1 MASIDPAQ
9 FPHLSAEHRSVLTR
23 MAQALGDQVALDVL
37 SASPEQQIFRLEQFE
52 NFSNT
57 QRLEGERSAQ
67 AQMQATA
74 SLTAEMLRSAAES
87 REALE
92 RVVSVV
98 AGAAT
103 SLPSAASAPQTPT
116 SQTPRPRA
124 VKIDAPKFDGADG
137 DKLIHWLLA
146 VERCAKAQLI
156 DSNEQ
161 MVSYAISNLRGRA
174 SEWHSR
180 RCSPMSEGLPN
191 AARQP
196 RSSRWQIR
204 CGKKRKRNVSVER
217 PASTETD
224 SIASASPTTRVV
236 QMGSLVPGALGN
248 KAPSEM
254 LVYSAD
260 VKGCE
265 KKMTVLVDCGAS
277 QNFVSKSALKQ
288 SLQAYER
295 LVHTGKREK
304 MIVRLA
310 DGSTVHTEGVQVELS
325 FSFCDFVCKETF
337 VVLAMGSR
345 YDLILG
351 MPWLAKHQPWIDWR
365 ARTVGSSTPSS
376 DEERRLRENFHAMDA
391 SFEHAVAGSPAGT
404 HAAAASPAQNTL
416 AVAGSPARRCAEA
429 GSPAKRSTA
438 AGSPVCAEA
447 PESPDVDTGAQVC
460 GSRASEPA
468 PASDSDSTGVHASAS
483 SYHPDGAVL
492 ELRTAR
498 SRVRINR
505 RGRRKLSARER
516 DSALASVAEETAAS
530 HMIAPSLNAAATSL
544 RAFDRISDPSI
555 DRAHVDVALRR
566 ATRSPEANA
575 SDEVFFAEFA
585 ALHELPSTVEAIV
598 SLEEMS
604 YELFLTDLERDQ
616 IREIVVPTAFP
627 RGELCTSSTADESV
641 LESDKQRRFAA
652 QDWDAVKGSPYFDL
666 WEFKDVFPDKVPSAL
681 PVDRGV
687 RHEIDLEPGSKY
699 CVTRQWPL
707 PREQVEAIDEFFAK
721 RALAGHVRESK
732 SPHSSPTFCVRKA
745 TGGWR
750 IVHAFNKLNAATIPA
765 QTPIPRKDVLIDS
778 MGGSTVFSALDLMDG
793 FYQILMRESDVPLTA
808 VSTPSGMLWEWLV
821 MPQGLKNAPATFNR
835 LVTHLLRPHRAYAPS
850 YFDDIFAHSRAEGD
864 LSAVDVHKRHLR
876 SVLQCLRD
884 NSLYCNLKKCIFG
897 ASEIPILGCYVGKAG
912 VRADPEKIEAIAD
925 WPIPKNVKDLR
936 KWLGLANYLHKYSH
950 NYAARVRPLTHLLK
964 KDVEWDW
971 TNDVMNAFIDVKES
985 LVRAP
990 VLALPDH
997 TKAFSV
1003 VCDASDFAI
1012 GCALMQK
1019 DDDGHERVVSYQ
1031 SRLLKAAEKNYP
1043 VHDKELLAIKYALLK
1058 FRVHLLGA
1066 TPFVVYTDHAS
1077 LRTAI
1082 NSPHLSQR
1090 MARWLAFFS
1099 EFNFRVEYKP
1109 GKENVLADALSRR
1122 PDYESS
1128 ADSSSDALCLER
1140 TPDLMHLSI
1149 SRVQTKLKD
1158 NIQSLYPKDD
1168 ECRLLIAHFDG
1179 SSKESLPAKLESKL
1193 ARFSYHDGLLWHRL
1207 SNFDYPRVYVPHDQ
1221 DLKLSILHEF
1231 HDAPASG
1238 HLGREKTFLQVSNVF
1253 WWPHQYKWV
1262 ANYVRSCEQCQRV
1275 KPAGKNKA
1283 PLHPLPIPQDCW
1295 KSVSM
1300 DFVFGFPEDKA
1311 RNTGVVV
1318 FVDRLSKMVHVAPV
1332 RKHVTAQET
1341 ACLFLEH
1348 VFRYHGLPESI
1359 VSDRD
1364 PRFTAAFWRELFRL
1378 LGTDLALSTADHPE
1392 TDGQTERVNRVVE
1405 DILRSIA
1412 VDHPRDWSRWLP
1424 YAEFAINSSEHASTA
1439 VTPFY
1444 FNSLRHPRVPATLFE
1459 GVERSAVGGQ
1469 LAALDASARSPSPD
1483 VVSTAHV
1490 DARDA
1495 PPVRSRS
1502 ESVTVLPDSTQSIDM
1517 SGTVLSYGT
1526 RVPKDGSPTVLS
1538 YGTRVPIDGSPTVLS
1553 YGTRAK
1559 NSQSQTESGDCSCER
1574 QPRMEGRAVS
1584 HTGAEIDLSAA
1595 RAARATKKQDKA
1607 VAARQFVDER
1617 AALLRRV
1624 RDQLAAAQDKQKLY
1638 ADKSGRKNKQTFCV
1652 GDKVLLS
1659 IKNLPND
1666 AVTTLPSG
1674 SKLLPRFIGPYTVV
1688 EKIGDLN
1695 YKLDL
1700 PTRMATHP
1708 VFYVGLLKRYHD
1720 ATVDFYP
1727 SPGERR
1733 SHQGAQTPPIET
1745 RARCAS
1751 PKASSL
1757 AERTSRGSASRGHGT
1772 PPASDELPSAPSQ
1785 ALSPSAS
1792 TARFRPDIAGEG
1804 YGRLAVAP
1812 PKTMRSREPSEPP
1825 HLVQPPMLKRS
1836 RAPPVPLIDKQGQ
1849 RHYHVERL
1857 LRVQRRKG
1865 NTHYLV
1871 KWRGYDVSQSSWE
1884 PAERLLEDVPDM
1896 VTAFER
1902 SVANVRAVPKRFTP
1916 VLDAKNAVS
1925 Y

>member
-1 MASIDPAQ
+1 MASVDPAQ

-52 NFSNT
+52 NFSNA

-103 SLPSAASAPQTPT
+103 SLSSAASAPQTPA

-174 SEWHSR
+174 SEWAFSTLLADECAFDTWDIFRARITAMYQPPNNEVLLQGRFFSLKQGKLSLERYIQEMRSLCAAITTSPLPESMKVPAFLNGLNSGPARQELYRRLPATMEDAIRIALVEQQSFRVSRPDWNAGRHNGAHHSHRAVTNER
-180 RCSPMSEGLPN
+180 RLHARTLSVEVSRSKAVCSSHWKSGEGLPN

-204 CGKKRKRNVSVER
+204 CGKKGKRNVSVEAGR
-217 PASTETD
+217 STETD

-254 LVYSAD
+254 LVYIAD
-260 VKGCE
+260 VKGYE

-277 QNFVSKSALKQ
+277 QNFVSKSALKK
-288 SLQAYER
+288 SLQAYDR
-295 LVHTGKREK
+295 LVHSGKREK

-337 VVLAMGSR
+337 VVLAMGSK

-365 ARTVGSSTPSS
+365 ARTIGSSIPSS

-391 SFEHAVAGSPAGT
+391 SFEHAVARSPAGR
-404 HAAAASPAQNTL
+404 HAAAASPAQNTH

-429 GSPAKRSTA
+429 GSPARRCA
-438 AGSPVCAEA
+438 EAGSPVCAEA

-460 GSRASEPA
+460 CSRAPEPA

-492 ELRTAR
+492 ALRTAR

-530 HMIAPSLNAAATSL
+530 HTIAPSLNAAATSL
-544 RAFDRISDPSI
+544 RAFDRTSDPSI

-566 ATRSPEANA
+566 AKRSPEANA

-585 ALHELPSTVEAIV
+585 ALHELPSTAEAIV

-616 IREIVVPTAFP
+616 IREIVVPTAFT
-627 RGELCTSSTADESV
+627 RSELCTSSTADESV
-641 LESDKQRRFAA
+641 LEPDKQKRFAA
-652 QDWDAVKGSPYFDL
+652 QDWDAVKGSPYFDLL

-850 YFDDIFAHSRAEGD
+850 YFDDIFVHSRAEGD

-912 VRADPEKIEAIAD
+912 VRADPEKIKAIAD

-1058 FRVHLLGA
+1058 FMVHLLGA

-1158 NIQSLYPKDD
+1158 NIQSLYAKDD

-1469 LAALDASARSPSPD
+1469 LAALDASARPPSPD
-1483 VVSTAHV
+1483 VALAAHV

-1502 ESVTVLPDSTQSIDM
+1502 ESVTVLPDSTQN
-1517 SGTVLSYGT
+1517 
-1526 RVPKDGSPTVLS
+1526 
-1538 YGTRVPIDGSPTVLS
+1538 GSPTVLS

-1559 NSQSQTESGDCSCER
+1559 NSQSQTESGDCSRER

-1607 VAARQFVDER
+1607 VAAARQFVDER

-1638 ADKSGRKNKQTFCV
+1638 ADKSGRKNKQTFF
-1652 GDKVLLS
+1652 
-1659 IKNLPND
+1659 
-1666 AVTTLPSG
+1666 TTLPSG
-1674 SKLLPRFIGPYTVV
+1674 TRSPNENGNAPRVLRGFAEALP
-1688 EKIGDLN
+1688 
-1695 YKLDL
+1695 
-1700 PTRMATHP
+1700 
-1708 VFYVGLLKRYHD
+1708 
-1720 ATVDFYP
+1720 
-1727 SPGERR
+1727 
-1733 SHQGAQTPPIET
+1733 
-1745 RARCAS
+1745 
-1751 PKASSL
+1751 
-1757 AERTSRGSASRGHGT
+1757 
-1772 PPASDELPSAPSQ
+1772 
-1785 ALSPSAS
+1785 
-1792 TARFRPDIAGEG
+1792 
-1804 YGRLAVAP
+1804 
-1812 PKTMRSREPSEPP
+1812 
-1825 HLVQPPMLKRS
+1825 
-1836 RAPPVPLIDKQGQ
+1836 
-1849 RHYHVERL
+1849 
-1857 LRVQRRKG
+1857 
-1865 NTHYLV
+1865 
-1871 KWRGYDVSQSSWE
+1871 
-1884 PAERLLEDVPDM
+1884 
-1896 VTAFER
+1896 
-1902 SVANVRAVPKRFTP
+1902 
-1916 VLDAKNAVS
+1916 
-1925 Y
+1925 

>member
-23 MAQALGDQVALDVL
+23 MAQALGDQVALELL

-52 NFSNT
+52 NFSNA

-103 SLPSAASAPQTPT
+103 SLSSAAAAPQTPT

-161 MVSYAISNLRGRA
+161 MVSFAISNLRGRA
-174 SEWHSR
+174 SEWAFSTLLADECAFDTWDIFR
-180 RCSPMSEGLPN
+180 AKITAMYQPPNNEVLLQGRFFSLRQGKLSLERYIQEMRSLCAAITTSPLPESVKVPAFLNGLNSGP
-191 AARQP
+191 ARQELYRRLP
-196 RSSRWQIR
+196 ATMEDAIRIALVEQQSFRVSRPDWNAGRHNGAHTSHRAVTNGQRFHGPMPMDLSSAEVVCFN
-204 CGKKRKRNVSVER
+204 CGKRGHYQSKC
-217 PASTETD
+217 PAPRQSAPRTGNQARD
-224 SIASASPTTRVV
+224 YQPPRGNHAHRASASPTTRVV

-260 VKGCE
+260 VKGYE

-304 MIVRLA
+304 MI
-310 DGSTVHTEGVQVELS
+310 
-325 FSFCDFVCKETF
+325 
-337 VVLAMGSR
+337 
-345 YDLILG
+345 
-351 MPWLAKHQPWIDWR
+351 
-365 ARTVGSSTPSS
+365 
-376 DEERRLRENFHAMDA
+376 
-391 SFEHAVAGSPAGT
+391 
-404 HAAAASPAQNTL
+404 
-416 AVAGSPARRCAEA
+416 
-429 GSPAKRSTA
+429 
-438 AGSPVCAEA
+438 
-447 PESPDVDTGAQVC
+447 GAQLEVTRRQVAPLQTHTLRQRAQQEDALRQVAQRSDTLRQVAQFVRKRQKVQTWTLVRKC
-460 GSRASEPA
+460 AAPRASEPA

-505 RGRRKLSARER
+505 RGRRKLSARKR

-530 HMIAPSLNAAATSL
+530 HTIAPSLDAAAASL

-566 ATRSPEANA
+566 AKRSPEANA

-604 YELFLTDLERDQ
+604 LELFLTDLERDQ
-616 IREIVVPTAFP
+616 IREIVVPTAFT
-627 RGELCTSSTADESV
+627 RSELCTSSTADESV

-652 QDWDAVKGSPYFDL
+652 QDWDAVKGSPYFDLL

-850 YFDDIFAHSRAEGD
+850 YFDDIFVRSRAEGD

-912 VRADPEKIEAIAD
+912 VRADPEKIKAIAD

-971 TNDVMNAFIDVKES
+971 TSDVMNAFIDVKES

-1109 GKENVLADALSRR
+1109 EKENVLADALSRR

-1128 ADSSSDALCLER
+1128 VDNSADALCSER
-1140 TPDLMHLSI
+1140 APDLMHLSI

-1193 ARFSYHDGLLWHRL
+1193 ARFSYHDGLLWHQL

-1283 PLHPLPIPQDCW
+1283 PLPIPQDCW

-1378 LGTDLALSTADHPE
+1378 LGTDLAMSTADHPE

-1412 VDHPRDWSRWLP
+1412 
-1424 YAEFAINSSEHASTA
+1424 HASTA

-1459 GVERSAVGGQ
+1459 GVEYSAVGGQ
-1469 LAALDASARSPSPD
+1469 LAAFDASARPPSPD
-1483 VVSTAHV
+1483 VALTAHV

-1495 PPVRSRS
+1495 PPVRSHF
-1502 ESVTVLPDSTQSIDM
+1502 ESVTVLPDGTRSTF
-1517 SGTVLSYGT
+1517 GEKNTVLSYGT
-1526 RVPKDGSPTVLS
+1526 RVPIDRSSTVLSYGTRVPIDRSSTVPSYGTRVPIDRSPTVLS
-1538 YGTRVPIDGSPTVLS
+1538 YGTRVPIDRSPTVPSYVTRVPIDRSPTVPS
-1553 YGTRAK
+1553 YGTHAK

-1574 QPRMEGRAVS
+1574 QPRKGERAVS
-1584 HTGAEIDLSAA
+1584 PTGAEIDLSAA

-1607 VAARQFVDER
+1607 VAAARQFVDER

-1638 ADKSGRKNKQTFCV
+1638 ADKSGRKNEQTFF
-1652 GDKVLLS
+1652 
-1659 IKNLPND
+1659 
-1666 AVTTLPSG
+1666 TTLPSG
-1674 SKLLPRFIGPYTVV
+1674 TRSPNANGNAPRVLRGFAETLP
-1688 EKIGDLN
+1688 
-1695 YKLDL
+1695 
-1700 PTRMATHP
+1700 
-1708 VFYVGLLKRYHD
+1708 
-1720 ATVDFYP
+1720 
-1727 SPGERR
+1727 
-1733 SHQGAQTPPIET
+1733 
-1745 RARCAS
+1745 
-1751 PKASSL
+1751 
-1757 AERTSRGSASRGHGT
+1757 
-1772 PPASDELPSAPSQ
+1772 
-1785 ALSPSAS
+1785 
-1792 TARFRPDIAGEG
+1792 
-1804 YGRLAVAP
+1804 
-1812 PKTMRSREPSEPP
+1812 
-1825 HLVQPPMLKRS
+1825 
-1836 RAPPVPLIDKQGQ
+1836 
-1849 RHYHVERL
+1849 
-1857 LRVQRRKG
+1857 
-1865 NTHYLV
+1865 
-1871 KWRGYDVSQSSWE
+1871 
-1884 PAERLLEDVPDM
+1884 
-1896 VTAFER
+1896 
-1902 SVANVRAVPKRFTP
+1902 
-1916 VLDAKNAVS
+1916 
-1925 Y
+1925 

>member
-52 NFSNT
+52 NFSNA

-103 SLPSAASAPQTPT
+103 SLSSAASAPQTPA

-174 SEWHSR
+174 SEWAFSTLLADECAFDTWDIFRARITAMYQPPNNEVLLQGRFFSLKQGKLSLERYIQEMRSLCAAITTSPLPESVKVPAFLNGLNSGPARQELYRRLPATMEDAIRIALVEQQSFRVSRPDWNAGRHNGAHHSHRAVTNER
-180 RCSPMSEGLPN
+180 RFHARTLSVEVSRSKAARSSHWKSGEGLPN

-196 RSSRWQIR
+196 RSPRWQIR
-204 CGKKRKRNVSVER
+204 CGKKGKRNVSVEAGR
-217 PASTETD
+217 STETD

-260 VKGCE
+260 VKGYE

-277 QNFVSKSALKQ
+277 QNFVSKAALEQ

-295 LVHTGKREK
+295 LVHSGKREK

-365 ARTVGSSTPSS
+365 ARTIGSSTPSS

-391 SFEHAVAGSPAGT
+391 SFEHAVAGSPAGR
-404 HAAAASPAQNTL
+404 HAAAASPASNTH

-460 GSRASEPA
+460 GSRAPEPA

-544 RAFDRISDPSI
+544 RAFDRTSDPSI

-566 ATRSPEANA
+566 AKRSPEANA

-585 ALHELPSTVEAIV
+585 ALHELPSTAEAIV

-616 IREIVVPTAFP
+616 IREIVVPTAFT
-627 RGELCTSSTADESV
+627 RSELCTSSTADESV
-641 LESDKQRRFAA
+641 LEPDKQKRFAA
-652 QDWDAVKGSPYFDL
+652 QDWDAVKGSPYFDLL

-850 YFDDIFAHSRAEGD
+850 YFDDIFVHSRAEGG
-864 LSAVDVHKRHLR
+864 LSVVDVHKRHLR

-912 VRADPEKIEAIAD
+912 VRADPEKIKAIAD

-1128 ADSSSDALCLER
+1128 VDDSSDALCLER

-1158 NIQSLYPKDD
+1158 NIQSLYAKDD

-1459 GVERSAVGGQ
+1459 GVERSEVGGQ

-1483 VVSTAHV
+1483 VASTAHV

-1538 YGTRVPIDGSPTVLS
+1538 YGTRVSIDGSPTVLS

-1559 NSQSQTESGDCSCER
+1559 NSQSQTESGDCSRER

-1607 VAARQFVDER
+1607 VAAARQFVDER

-1638 ADKSGRKNKQTFCV
+1638 ADKSGRKNKQTLF
-1652 GDKVLLS
+1652 
-1659 IKNLPND
+1659 
-1666 AVTTLPSG
+1666 TTLPSG
-1674 SKLLPRFIGPYTVV
+1674 TRSPNENGNAPRVLRGFAETLP
-1688 EKIGDLN
+1688 
-1695 YKLDL
+1695 
-1700 PTRMATHP
+1700 
-1708 VFYVGLLKRYHD
+1708 
-1720 ATVDFYP
+1720 
-1727 SPGERR
+1727 
-1733 SHQGAQTPPIET
+1733 
-1745 RARCAS
+1745 
-1751 PKASSL
+1751 
-1757 AERTSRGSASRGHGT
+1757 
-1772 PPASDELPSAPSQ
+1772 
-1785 ALSPSAS
+1785 
-1792 TARFRPDIAGEG
+1792 
-1804 YGRLAVAP
+1804 
-1812 PKTMRSREPSEPP
+1812 
-1825 HLVQPPMLKRS
+1825 
-1836 RAPPVPLIDKQGQ
+1836 
-1849 RHYHVERL
+1849 
-1857 LRVQRRKG
+1857 
-1865 NTHYLV
+1865 
-1871 KWRGYDVSQSSWE
+1871 
-1884 PAERLLEDVPDM
+1884 
-1896 VTAFER
+1896 
-1902 SVANVRAVPKRFTP
+1902 
-1916 VLDAKNAVS
+1916 
-1925 Y
+1925 

>member
-52 NFSNT
+52 NFSNA

-103 SLPSAASAPQTPT
+103 SLSSAASAPQTPA

-174 SEWHSR
+174 SEWAFSTLLADECAFDTWDIFR
-180 RCSPMSEGLPN
+180 ARITAMYQPPNNEVLLQGRFFSLKQGKLSLERYIQEMRSLCAAITTSPLPESVKVPAFLNGLNSGP
-191 AARQP
+191 ARQELYRRLPATMEDAIRIALVEQQSFRVSRPDWNAGRHNGAHHSHRAVTNERRFHGPTPMDLSSAEVTCFNCGKRGHYQSKCPAPRQSAPRTGNQARDYQTP
-196 RSSRWQIR
+196 RSNHAHR
-204 CGKKRKRNVSVER
+204 
-217 PASTETD
+217 
-224 SIASASPTTRVV
+224 ASASPTTRVV
-236 QMGSLVPGALGN
+236 QMGSLVPGALDN

-260 VKGCE
+260 VKGYE

-277 QNFVSKSALKQ
+277 QNFVSKAALEQ

-295 LVHTGKREK
+295 LVHSGKREK

-337 VVLAMGSR
+337 VVLAMGSK

-365 ARTVGSSTPSS
+365 ARTIGSSIPSS
-376 DEERRLRENFHAMDA
+376 DEERRLRKISTQWMRAL
-391 SFEHAVAGSPAGT
+391 
-404 HAAAASPAQNTL
+404 NTL
-416 AVAGSPARRCAEA
+416 WQGTQQEDMRRQ
-429 GSPAKRSTA
+429 R
-438 AGSPVCAEA
+438 A
-447 PESPDVDTGAQVC
+447 PLKTLTLWQGAQLEDALRQGAQQRDQLRQVAH
-460 GSRASEPA
+460 SRAPEPA
-468 PASDSDSTGVHASAS
+468 PASDSDSTGVHASTS

-516 DSALASVAEETAAS
+516 DSTLASVAEETAAS

-566 ATRSPEANA
+566 AKRSPEANA

-585 ALHELPSTVEAIV
+585 ALHELPSTAEAIV

-616 IREIVVPTAFP
+616 IHEIVVPTAFP

-652 QDWDAVKGSPYFDL
+652 QDWDAVKGSPYFDLL

-821 MPQGLKNAPATFNR
+821 MPQGLRNAPATFNR
-835 LVTHLLRPHRAYAPS
+835 LVMHLLRPHRAYAPS
-850 YFDDIFAHSRAEGD
+850 YFDDIFVHSRAEGD

-912 VRADPEKIEAIAD
+912 VRADPEKIKAIAD

-1158 NIQSLYPKDD
+1158 NIQSLYAKDD
-1168 ECRLLIAHFDG
+1168 ECRLLLAHFDG

-1207 SNFDYPRVYVPHDQ
+1207 SNFDYPRVYVSHDQ

-1253 WWPHQYKWV
+1253 WWPHEYKWV

-1300 DFVFGFPEDKA
+1300 DFVFGFPEDKT

-1318 FVDRLSKMVHVAPV
+1318 FVDRLSKMVHVAP
-1332 RKHVTAQET
+1332 
-1341 ACLFLEH
+1341 H

-1459 GVERSAVGGQ
+1459 GVERSVVGGQ

-1483 VVSTAHV
+1483 VASTAHV

-1526 RVPKDGSPTVLS
+1526 RVSIDGSSTVPS
-1538 YGTRVPIDGSPTVLS
+1538 YGTRVSIDDSSTVPS
-1553 YGTRAK
+1553 YVTRAK
-1559 NSQSQTESGDCSCER
+1559 NSQSQTESGDCSTRCESNEKAK
-1574 QPRMEGRAVS
+1574 QAV
-1584 HTGAEIDLSAA
+1584 A
-1595 RAARATKKQDKA
+1595 
-1607 VAARQFVDER
+1607 AARQFVDER

-1638 ADKSGRKNKQTFCV
+1638 ADKSGRKNKQTFF
-1652 GDKVLLS
+1652 
-1659 IKNLPND
+1659 
-1666 AVTTLPSG
+1666 TTLPSG
-1674 SKLLPRFIGPYTVV
+1674 TRSPNENGNAPRV
-1688 EKIGDLN
+1688 L
-1695 YKLDL
+1695 
-1700 PTRMATHP
+1700 
-1708 VFYVGLLKRYHD
+1708 
-1720 ATVDFYP
+1720 
-1727 SPGERR
+1727 
-1733 SHQGAQTPPIET
+1733 
-1745 RARCAS
+1745 
-1751 PKASSL
+1751 
-1757 AERTSRGSASRGHGT
+1757 RGFA
-1772 PPASDELPSAPSQ
+1772 
-1785 ALSPSAS
+1785 
-1792 TARFRPDIAGEG
+1792 
-1804 YGRLAVAP
+1804 
-1812 PKTMRSREPSEPP
+1812 
-1825 HLVQPPMLKRS
+1825 
-1836 RAPPVPLIDKQGQ
+1836 
-1849 RHYHVERL
+1849 
-1857 LRVQRRKG
+1857 
-1865 NTHYLV
+1865 
-1871 KWRGYDVSQSSWE
+1871 
-1884 PAERLLEDVPDM
+1884 
-1896 VTAFER
+1896 
-1902 SVANVRAVPKRFTP
+1902 
-1916 VLDAKNAVS
+1916 
-1925 Y
+1925 

>member
-23 MAQALGDQVALDVL
+23 MAQALGDQVALELL

-52 NFSNT
+52 NFSNA

-103 SLPSAASAPQTPT
+103 SLSSAAAAPQTPT

-161 MVSYAISNLRGRA
+161 MVSFAISNLRGRA
-174 SEWHSR
+174 SEWAFSTLLADECAFDTWDIFRAKITAMYQPPNNEVLLQGRFFSLRQGKLSLERYIQEMRSLCAAITTSPLPESVKVPAFLNGLNSGPARQELYRRLPATMEDAIRIALVEQQSFRVSR
-180 RCSPMSEGLPN
+180 PDWNAGRHNGAHTSHRAVTNSQRFHGPMPMDLSMSRSKAVRSSHWKSGERLPT

-204 CGKKRKRNVSVER
+204 CGKKGKRNVSAEAGR
-217 PASTETD
+217 STETD

-260 VKGCE
+260 VKGYE

-310 DGSTVHTEGVQVELS
+310 DGSTVHTEGVRVELS
-325 FSFCDFVCKETF
+325 FRFCDFVCKETF
-337 VVLAMGSR
+337 VVLAMGSK

-365 ARTVGSSTPSS
+365 ARTIGSSTPSS
-376 DEERRLRENFHAMDA
+376 GEERRLREYFHAMDV
-391 SFEHAVAGSPAGT
+391 SIKHAAAGSPAGRHAAAGSPASNT
-404 HAAAASPAQNTL
+404 HAAAE
-416 AVAGSPARRCAEA
+416 SPARRCAEA
-429 GSPAKRSTA
+429 GSPAKRYTV

-505 RGRRKLSARER
+505 RGRRKLSARKR

-530 HMIAPSLNAAATSL
+530 HTIAPSLDAAAASL

-566 ATRSPEANA
+566 AKRSPEANA

-585 ALHELPSTVEAIV
+585 ALHGLPSTVEAIV

-604 YELFLTDLERDQ
+604 FELFLTELERDQ
-616 IREIVVPTAFP
+616 IREIVVPTAFT
-627 RGELCTSSTADESV
+627 RSELCTSSTADESV

-652 QDWDAVKGSPYFDL
+652 QDWDAVKGSPYFDLL

-850 YFDDIFAHSRAEGD
+850 YFDDIFVHSRAEGD

-912 VRADPEKIEAIAD
+912 VRADPEKIKAIAD

-971 TNDVMNAFIDVKES
+971 TSDVMNAFIDVKES

-1109 GKENVLADALSRR
+1109 EKENVLADALSRR

-1128 ADSSSDALCLER
+1128 VDNSADALCSER
-1140 TPDLMHLSI
+1140 APDLMHLSI

-1193 ARFSYHDGLLWHRL
+1193 ARFSYHDGLLWHQL

-1364 PRFTAAFWRELFRL
+1364 PRFTAAFWRELFHL
-1378 LGTDLALSTADHPE
+1378 LGTDLAMSTADHPE

-1459 GVERSAVGGQ
+1459 GVEYSAVGGQ
-1469 LAALDASARSPSPD
+1469 LAALDASARPPSPD
-1483 VVSTAHV
+1483 VALTAHV

-1495 PPVRSRS
+1495 PPVRSHF
-1502 ESVTVLPDSTQSIDM
+1502 ESVTVLPDGTRSTF
-1517 SGTVLSYGT
+1517 GEKNTVLSYGT
-1526 RVPKDGSPTVLS
+1526 RVPIDRSPTVPSYGTRVPIDRSPTVPSYGTRVPIDRSPTVLS
-1538 YGTRVPIDGSPTVLS
+1538 YGTRVPIDRSPTVPSYGTRVPIDRSPTVPSYGTRVPIDRSPTVLS
-1553 YGTRAK
+1553 PTVL
-1559 NSQSQTESGDCSCER
+1559 SQSQTESGDCSCER
-1574 QPRMEGRAVS
+1574 QPRKGERAVS
-1584 HTGAEIDLSAA
+1584 PTGAEIDLSAA

-1607 VAARQFVDER
+1607 VAAARQFVDER

-1638 ADKSGRKNKQTFCV
+1638 ADKSGRKNKQTFF
-1652 GDKVLLS
+1652 
-1659 IKNLPND
+1659 
-1666 AVTTLPSG
+1666 TTLPSG
-1674 SKLLPRFIGPYTVV
+1674 TRSPNANGNAPRVLRGFAETLP
-1688 EKIGDLN
+1688 
-1695 YKLDL
+1695 
-1700 PTRMATHP
+1700 
-1708 VFYVGLLKRYHD
+1708 
-1720 ATVDFYP
+1720 
-1727 SPGERR
+1727 
-1733 SHQGAQTPPIET
+1733 
-1745 RARCAS
+1745 
-1751 PKASSL
+1751 
-1757 AERTSRGSASRGHGT
+1757 
-1772 PPASDELPSAPSQ
+1772 
-1785 ALSPSAS
+1785 
-1792 TARFRPDIAGEG
+1792 
-1804 YGRLAVAP
+1804 
-1812 PKTMRSREPSEPP
+1812 
-1825 HLVQPPMLKRS
+1825 
-1836 RAPPVPLIDKQGQ
+1836 
-1849 RHYHVERL
+1849 
-1857 LRVQRRKG
+1857 
-1865 NTHYLV
+1865 
-1871 KWRGYDVSQSSWE
+1871 
-1884 PAERLLEDVPDM
+1884 
-1896 VTAFER
+1896 
-1902 SVANVRAVPKRFTP
+1902 
-1916 VLDAKNAVS
+1916 
-1925 Y
+1925 

>member
-9 FPHLSAEHRSVLTR
+9 FPHISAEHRSVLTR

-52 NFSNT
+52 NFSNA

-161 MVSYAISNLRGRA
+161 MVSYAISNLHGRA
-174 SEWHSR
+174 SEWAFSTLLADECAFDTWDIFRARITAMYQPPNNEVLLQGRFFSLKQGKLSLERFIQEMRSLCAAITTSPLPESVKVPAFLNGLNSGPARQELYRRLPATMEDAIRIALVEQQSFRVSRPDWNAGRHNGAHHSHRAVTNER
-180 RCSPMSEGLPN
+180 RFHARTLSVEVSRSKAVCSSHWKSGERLPN

-204 CGKKRKRNVSVER
+204 CGKKGKRNVSVEAGR
-217 PASTETD
+217 STETD

-254 LVYSAD
+254 LVYIAD
-260 VKGCE
+260 VKGYE

-277 QNFVSKSALKQ
+277 QNFVSKAALKQ

-295 LVHTGKREK
+295 LVHSGKREK

-337 VVLAMGSR
+337 VVLAMGSK

-351 MPWLAKHQPWIDWR
+351 TPWLAKHQPWIDWR
-365 ARTVGSSTPSS
+365 ARTIGSSTPSS
-376 DEERRLRENFHAMDA
+376 DGERRLRENFHAMDA

-438 AGSPVCAEA
+438 AGSPVSAEA

-460 GSRASEPA
+460 GSRAPEPA
-468 PASDSDSTGVHASAS
+468 PASDSDSAGVHASTS

-530 HMIAPSLNAAATSL
+530 HMIAPSLNATATSL

-585 ALHELPSTVEAIV
+585 ALHELPSTAEAIV

-616 IREIVVPTAFP
+616 IREIVVPTAFT
-627 RGELCTSSTADESV
+627 RSKLCTSSTADESV
-641 LESDKQRRFAA
+641 LEPDKQKRFAA

-666 WEFKDVFPDKVPSAL
+666 LWEFKDVFPDKVPSAL
-681 PVDRGV
+681 PVGRGV

-778 MGGSTVFSALDLMDG
+778 MGSSTVFSALDLMDG

-821 MPQGLKNAPATFNR
+821 MPQGLRNAPATFNR

-850 YFDDIFAHSRAEGD
+850 YFDDIFVHSRAEEG

-912 VRADPEKIEAIAD
+912 VRADPEKIKAIAD

-936 KWLGLANYLHKYSH
+936 KWLGKLLAQ
-950 NYAARVRPLTHLLK
+950 
-964 KDVEWDW
+964 DVEWDW

-1012 GCALMQK
+1012 GCALMQT

-1128 ADSSSDALCLER
+1128 VDDSSDALCLER

-1158 NIQSLYPKDD
+1158 NIQSLYAKDD

-1483 VVSTAHV
+1483 VASTAHV

-1502 ESVTVLPDSTQSIDM
+1502 ESVTVLPDSTQSIDI
-1517 SGTVLSYGT
+1517 SGTVLSDGT

-1538 YGTRVPIDGSPTVLS
+1538 YGTRVPKDGSPTVPS

-1607 VAARQFVDER
+1607 VAAARQFVDER

-1638 ADKSGRKNKQTFCV
+1638 ADKSGRKNKQTH
-1652 GDKVLLS
+1652 
-1659 IKNLPND
+1659 N
-1666 AVTTLPSG
+1666 
-1674 SKLLPRFIGPYTVV
+1674 
-1688 EKIGDLN
+1688 
-1695 YKLDL
+1695 
-1700 PTRMATHP
+1700 
-1708 VFYVGLLKRYHD
+1708 
-1720 ATVDFYP
+1720 
-1727 SPGERR
+1727 
-1733 SHQGAQTPPIET
+1733 
-1745 RARCAS
+1745 
-1751 PKASSL
+1751 
-1757 AERTSRGSASRGHGT
+1757 
-1772 PPASDELPSAPSQ
+1772 
-1785 ALSPSAS
+1785 ALQ
-1792 TARFRPDIAGEG
+1792 
-1804 YGRLAVAP
+1804 
-1812 PKTMRSREPSEPP
+1812 RE
-1825 HLVQPPMLKRS
+1825 
-1836 RAPPVPLIDKQGQ
+1836 
-1849 RHYHVERL
+1849 
-1857 LRVQRRKG
+1857 
-1865 NTHYLV
+1865 
-1871 KWRGYDVSQSSWE
+1871 
-1884 PAERLLEDVPDM
+1884 
-1896 VTAFER
+1896 
-1902 SVANVRAVPKRFTP
+1902 
-1916 VLDAKNAVS
+1916 
-1925 Y
+1925 

>member
-52 NFSNT
+52 NFSNA

-103 SLPSAASAPQTPT
+103 SLSSAASAPQTPA

-174 SEWHSR
+174 SEWAFSTLLTDECAFDTWDIFRARITAMYQPPNNEVLLQGRFFSLKQGKLSLERYIQEMRSLCAAITTSPLPESVKVPAFLNGLNSGPARQELYRRLPATMEDAIRIALVEQQSFRVSRPDWNAGRHNGAHHSHRAVTNER
-180 RCSPMSEGLPN
+180 RFHARTLSVEVSRSKAARSSHWKSGEGLPN

-204 CGKKRKRNVSVER
+204 CGKKGKRNVSVEAGR
-217 PASTETD
+217 STETD

-260 VKGCE
+260 VKGYG

-277 QNFVSKSALKQ
+277 QNFVSKGALEQ

-295 LVHTGKREK
+295 LVHSGKREK

-337 VVLAMGSR
+337 VVLAMGSK

-365 ARTVGSSTPSS
+365 ARTIGSSTPSS

-391 SFEHAVAGSPAGT
+391 SFEHAVAGSPAGR
-404 HAAAASPAQNTL
+404 HAAAASPAQNTH
-416 AVAGSPARRCAEA
+416 AV
-429 GSPAKRSTA
+429 ST
-438 AGSPVCAEA
+438 
-447 PESPDVDTGAQVC
+447 
-460 GSRASEPA
+460 RAS
-468 PASDSDSTGVHASAS
+468 PASDSDSTGVHASTS

-505 RGRRKLSARER
+505 RGRRKLSACER

-544 RAFDRISDPSI
+544 RALDRTSDPSI

-566 ATRSPEANA
+566 AKRSPEANA

-616 IREIVVPTAFP
+616 IREIVVPTAFT
-627 RGELCTSSTADESV
+627 RSELCTSSTADESV
-641 LESDKQRRFAA
+641 LEPDKQKRFAA
-652 QDWDAVKGSPYFDL
+652 QDWDAVKGSPYFDLL

-850 YFDDIFAHSRAEGD
+850 YFDDIFVHSRAEGD

-912 VRADPEKIEAIAD
+912 VRADPEKIKAIAD

-936 KWLGLANYLHKYSH
+936 KWLGKLLAQ
-950 NYAARVRPLTHLLK
+950 
-964 KDVEWDW
+964 DVEWDW

-1031 SRLLKAAEKNYP
+1031 SRLLRAAEKNYP

-1066 TPFVVYTDHAS
+1066 TLFVVYTDHAS

-1128 ADSSSDALCLER
+1128 VDDSSDALCLER

-1158 NIQSLYPKDD
+1158 NIQSLYAKDD

-1424 YAEFAINSSEHASTA
+1424 YAEFAINSSEHASAA

-1483 VVSTAHV
+1483 VASTAHV

-1502 ESVTVLPDSTQSIDM
+1502 ESVTVLPDSTQSIDI

-1538 YGTRVPIDGSPTVLS
+1538 YGTRVPKDGSPTVPS

-1559 NSQSQTESGDCSCER
+1559 NSQSQTESGDCSCEH

-1607 VAARQFVDER
+1607 VAAARQFVDER

-1638 ADKSGRKNKQTFCV
+1638 ADKSGRKNKQTFF
-1652 GDKVLLS
+1652 
-1659 IKNLPND
+1659 
-1666 AVTTLPSG
+1666 TTLPSG
-1674 SKLLPRFIGPYTVV
+1674 TRSPNENGNAPRVLLR
-1688 EKIGDLN
+1688 E
-1695 YKLDL
+1695 
-1700 PTRMATHP
+1700 H
-1708 VFYVGLLKRYHD
+1708 VGLIRGLRRRPSRHERVVPLPKRLHSRSIPRVEVLPADMVLLQHLTSFLQLRLKRRHPLLQQRGF
-1720 ATVDFYP
+1720 V
-1727 SPGERR
+1727 
-1733 SHQGAQTPPIET
+1733 QIL
-1745 RARCAS
+1745 
-1751 PKASSL
+1751 L
-1757 AERTSRGSASRGHGT
+1757 AKGT
-1772 PPASDELPSAPSQ
+1772 D
-1785 ALSPSAS
+1785 
-1792 TARFRPDIAGEG
+1792 G
-1804 YGRLAVAP
+1804 
-1812 PKTMRSREPSEPP
+1812 
-1825 HLVQPPMLKRS
+1825 
-1836 RAPPVPLIDKQGQ
+1836 
-1849 RHYHVERL
+1849 L
-1857 LRVQRRKG
+1857 L
-1865 NTHYLV
+1865 
-1871 KWRGYDVSQSSWE
+1871 
-1884 PAERLLEDVPDM
+1884 
-1896 VTAFER
+1896 
-1902 SVANVRAVPKRFTP
+1902 
-1916 VLDAKNAVS
+1916 
-1925 Y
+1925 

>member
-52 NFSNT
+52 NFSNA

-103 SLPSAASAPQTPT
+103 SLSSAASAPQTPT

-174 SEWHSR
+174 SEWAFSTLLADECAFDTWDIFLPAFLNGLNSGPARQELYRRLPATMEDAIRIALVEQQSFRVSRPDWNAGRHNGAHHSHRAVTNER
-180 RCSPMSEGLPN
+180 RFHARTLSVEVSRSKAVCSSHWKSGEGLPN
-191 AARQP
+191 AAQQP

-204 CGKKRKRNVSVER
+204 CGKKGKRNVSVEAGR
-217 PASTETD
+217 STETD

-260 VKGCE
+260 VKGYE

-277 QNFVSKSALKQ
+277 QNFVSKAALEQ
-288 SLQAYER
+288 SLQAYDR
-295 LVHTGKREK
+295 LVHSGKREK

-310 DGSTVHTEGVQVELS
+310 DGSAVHTEGVQVELS

-337 VVLAMGSR
+337 VVLAMGSK

-365 ARTVGSSTPSS
+365 ARTIGSSTPSS

-391 SFEHAVAGSPAGT
+391 SFEHAVAGSPAGR
-404 HAAAASPAQNTL
+404 HAVAASPAQNTH

-429 GSPAKRSTA
+429 ASPAKRSTA

-447 PESPDVDTGAQVC
+447 PGSPDVDTGAQVC
-460 GSRASEPA
+460 GSRAPEPA
-468 PASDSDSTGVHASAS
+468 PASDSDSTGVHASTS

-516 DSALASVAEETAAS
+516 DSTLASVAEETAAS

-555 DRAHVDVALRR
+555 DRAHVDVALRC
-566 ATRSPEANA
+566 AKRSPEANA
-575 SDEVFFAEFA
+575 SDEVFFAESA
-585 ALHELPSTVEAIV
+585 ALHELPSTAEAIV

-666 WEFKDVFPDKVPSAL
+666 LWEFKDVFPDKVPSAL

-721 RALAGHVRESK
+721 RALAVHVRESK

-850 YFDDIFAHSRAEGD
+850 YFDDIFVHSRAEGG

-912 VRADPEKIEAIAD
+912 VRADPEKIKAIAD

-1128 ADSSSDALCLER
+1128 VDDSSDALCLER

-1158 NIQSLYPKDD
+1158 NIQSLYAKDD

-1253 WWPHQYKWV
+1253 WWPHQYKWM

-1300 DFVFGFPEDKA
+1300 DFVFGFPEDKT

-1424 YAEFAINSSEHASTA
+1424 YVEFAINSSEHASTA

-1444 FNSLRHPRVPATLFE
+1444 FNSLRHLRVPATLFE

-1469 LAALDASARSPSPD
+1469 LAALDASARPPSPD
-1483 VVSTAHV
+1483 VASTAHV

-1538 YGTRVPIDGSPTVLS
+1538 YGTRVSIDGSPTVPS

-1574 QPRMEGRAVS
+1574 QPRMEGRTVS

-1595 RAARATKKQDKA
+1595 RAARATTKQDKA
-1607 VAARQFVDER
+1607 VAAARQFVDER

-1624 RDQLAAAQDKQKLY
+1624 CDQLAAAQDKQKLY
-1638 ADKSGRKNKQTFCV
+1638 ADKSGRKN
-1652 GDKVLLS
+1652 
-1659 IKNLPND
+1659 
-1666 AVTTLPSG
+1666 
-1674 SKLLPRFIGPYTVV
+1674 
-1688 EKIGDLN
+1688 
-1695 YKLDL
+1695 
-1700 PTRMATHP
+1700 
-1708 VFYVGLLKRYHD
+1708 
-1720 ATVDFYP
+1720 
-1727 SPGERR
+1727 
-1733 SHQGAQTPPIET
+1733 
-1745 RARCAS
+1745 
-1751 PKASSL
+1751 
-1757 AERTSRGSASRGHGT
+1757 
-1772 PPASDELPSAPSQ
+1772 
-1785 ALSPSAS
+1785 
-1792 TARFRPDIAGEG
+1792 
-1804 YGRLAVAP
+1804 
-1812 PKTMRSREPSEPP
+1812 
-1825 HLVQPPMLKRS
+1825 
-1836 RAPPVPLIDKQGQ
+1836 
-1849 RHYHVERL
+1849 
-1857 LRVQRRKG
+1857 
-1865 NTHYLV
+1865 
-1871 KWRGYDVSQSSWE
+1871 
-1884 PAERLLEDVPDM
+1884 
-1896 VTAFER
+1896 
-1902 SVANVRAVPKRFTP
+1902 
-1916 VLDAKNAVS
+1916 
-1925 Y
+1925 

>member
-52 NFSNT
+52 NFSNA

-103 SLPSAASAPQTPT
+103 SLSSAASAPQTPA

-174 SEWHSR
+174 SEWAFSTLLADECAFDTWDIFRAKITATYQPPNNEVLLQGRFFSLRQGKLSLERYIQEMRSLCAAITTSPLPESVKVPAFLNGLNSGPARQELYQRLPATMEDAIRIALVEQQSFRVSRPDWNAGRHNGAHHSHRAVTNER
-180 RCSPMSEGLPN
+180 RFHGPTPMDLSSAEVARSSHWKSGERLPN
-191 AARQP
+191 AAQQP
-196 RSSRWQIR
+196 RSSRWQIC
-204 CGKKRKRNVSVER
+204 CGKKRKRNVSVEAGR
-217 PASTETD
+217 STETD

-260 VKGCE
+260 VKGYE

-277 QNFVSKSALKQ
+277 QNFVSKAALEQ

-295 LVHTGKREK
+295 LVHSGKREK

-365 ARTVGSSTPSS
+365 ARTIGSSTPSS

-391 SFEHAVAGSPAGT
+391 SFEYAVAGSPAGR
-404 HAAAASPAQNTL
+404 HAAAASPASNTH

-460 GSRASEPA
+460 GSRAPEPA
-468 PASDSDSTGVHASAS
+468 PASDSDSTGVHASTS

-505 RGRRKLSARER
+505 RGRRKLSARKR

-530 HMIAPSLNAAATSL
+530 HTIAPSLNAAATSL
-544 RAFDRISDPSI
+544 RAFDRTSDPSI

-585 ALHELPSTVEAIV
+585 ALHELPSTAEAIL

-616 IREIVVPTAFP
+616 IREIVVPTAFT
-627 RGELCTSSTADESV
+627 RSELCTSPTADESV
-641 LESDKQRRFAA
+641 LEPDKQKRFAA

-666 WEFKDVFPDKVPSAL
+666 LWEFKDVFPDKAPSAL

-850 YFDDIFAHSRAEGD
+850 YFDDIFVHSRAEGG

-912 VRADPEKIEAIAD
+912 VRADPEKIKAIAD
-925 WPIPKNVKDLR
+925 WPILKNVKDLR
-936 KWLGLANYLHKYSH
+936 KWLGLANYLHKMSSGS
-950 NYAARVRPLTHLLK
+950 
-964 KDVEWDW
+964 
-971 TNDVMNAFIDVKES
+971 AFIDVKES

-1043 VHDKELLAIKYALLK
+1043 VHGKELLAIKYALLK

-1128 ADSSSDALCLER
+1128 ADDSSDALCLER

-1168 ECRLLIAHFDG
+1168 ECRLLLAHFDG

-1238 HLGREKTFLQVSNVF
+1238 HLGREKTFL
-1253 WWPHQYKWV
+1253 
-1262 ANYVRSCEQCQRV
+1262 QCQRV

-1341 ACLFLEH
+1341 ACLFLDH
-1348 VFRYHGLPESI
+1348 MFRYHGLPESI

-1378 LGTDLALSTADHPE
+1378 LGTDLALSSADHPE

-1405 DILRSIA
+1405 DILRSTA

-1444 FNSLRHPRVPATLFE
+1444 FNSLRHPRVPVTLFE

-1469 LAALDASARSPSPD
+1469 LAALDASTRSPSPD
-1483 VVSTAHV
+1483 VALAAHV

-1502 ESVTVLPDSTQSIDM
+1502 ESVTVLPDSTQSIDI
-1517 SGTVLSYGT
+1517 SGTVLSDGT

-1538 YGTRVPIDGSPTVLS
+1538 YGTRVPIDGSPTVPS

-1574 QPRMEGRAVS
+1574 QPRKEGRAVS

-1595 RAARATKKQDKA
+1595 RVARATKKQDKA
-1607 VAARQFVDER
+1607 VAAARQFVDER
-1617 AALLRRV
+1617 AALLHRV
-1624 RDQLAAAQDKQKLY
+1624 RNQLAAAQDKQKLY

-1708 VFYVGLLKRYHD
+1708 MLYVGLLKRYHD

-1733 SHQGAQTPPIET
+1733 SHQGAQTPPTET

-1812 PKTMRSREPSEPP
+1812 PKTMR
-1825 HLVQPPMLKRS
+1825 
-1836 RAPPVPLIDKQGQ
+1836 
-1849 RHYHVERL
+1849 
-1857 LRVQRRKG
+1857 
-1865 NTHYLV
+1865 
-1871 KWRGYDVSQSSWE
+1871 
-1884 PAERLLEDVPDM
+1884 
-1896 VTAFER
+1896 
-1902 SVANVRAVPKRFTP
+1902 
-1916 VLDAKNAVS
+1916 
-1925 Y
+1925 

>member
-23 MAQALGDQVALDVL
+23 MAQALGDQVALELL

-52 NFSNT
+52 NFSNA

-67 AQMQATA
+67 AQMQVAA

-103 SLPSAASAPQTPT
+103 SLSSAAAAPQTPT

-161 MVSYAISNLRGRA
+161 MVSFAISNLRGRA
-174 SEWHSR
+174 SEWAFSTLLADECAFDTWDIFR
-180 RCSPMSEGLPN
+180 AKITAMYQPPNNEVLLQGRFFSLRQGKLSLERYIQEMRSLCAAITTSPLPESVKVPAFLNGLNSGP
-191 AARQP
+191 ARQELYRRLP
-196 RSSRWQIR
+196 ATMEDAIRIALVEQQSFRVSRPDWNAGRHNGAHTSHRAVTNGQRFHGPMPMDLSSAEVVCFN
-204 CGKKRKRNVSVER
+204 CGKRGHYQSKC
-217 PASTETD
+217 PAPRQSAPRTGNQARD
-224 SIASASPTTRVV
+224 YQPPRGDHAHRASASPTTRVV
-236 QMGSLVPGALGN
+236 QMGSLVPGALDN

-260 VKGCE
+260 VKGYE

-310 DGSTVHTEGVQVELS
+310 DGSTVHTEGVRVGLS
-325 FSFCDFVCKETF
+325 FRFCDFVCKETF
-337 VVLAMGSR
+337 VVLAMGSK

-365 ARTVGSSTPSS
+365 ARTIGSSTPSS
-376 DEERRLRENFHAMDA
+376 DEERRLREYFHAMDV
-391 SFEHAVAGSPAGT
+391 SVEHAAAGSPAGSHAAAGSPASNT
-404 HAAAASPAQNTL
+404 HAAAE
-416 AVAGSPARRCAEA
+416 SPARRCAEA
-429 GSPAKRSTA
+429 GSPAKRYTV

-498 SRVRINR
+498 SRVLINR
-505 RGRRKLSARER
+505 RGRRRLSARKR

-530 HMIAPSLNAAATSL
+530 HAIAPSLDAAAASL
-544 RAFDRISDPSI
+544 CAFDRISDPSI

-566 ATRSPEANA
+566 AKRSPEANA

-604 YELFLTDLERDQ
+604 FELFLTELERDQ
-616 IREIVVPTAFP
+616 IREVVVPTAFT
-627 RGELCTSSTADESV
+627 RSELCTSSTADESV

-666 WEFKDVFPDKVPSAL
+666 L
-681 PVDRGV
+681 
-687 RHEIDLEPGSKY
+687 
-699 CVTRQWPL
+699 QWPL

-850 YFDDIFAHSRAEGD
+850 YFDDIFVHSRAEGD

-912 VRADPEKIEAIAD
+912 VRADPEKIKAIAD

-1128 ADSSSDALCLER
+1128 VDNSADALCSER
-1140 TPDLMHLSI
+1140 APDLMHLSI

-1193 ARFSYHDGLLWHRL
+1193 ARFSYHDGLLWHQL

-1378 LGTDLALSTADHPE
+1378 LGTDLAMSTADHPE

-1459 GVERSAVGGQ
+1459 GVEYSAVGGQ
-1469 LAALDASARSPSPD
+1469 LAALDASARPPSPD
-1483 VVSTAHV
+1483 VALTAHV

-1495 PPVRSRS
+1495 PPVRSHF
-1502 ESVTVLPDSTQSIDM
+1502 ESVTVLPD
-1517 SGTVLSYGT
+1517 GT
-1526 RVPKDGSPTVLS
+1526 RSTFGEKNTVLS
-1538 YGTRVPIDGSPTVLS
+1538 YGTRVPIDRSPTVPS

-1574 QPRMEGRAVS
+1574 QPRKGGREVT

-1607 VAARQFVDER
+1607 VAAARQFVDER

-1624 RDQLAAAQDKQKLY
+1624 RGQLAAAQDKQKLY
-1638 ADKSGRKNKQTFCV
+1638 ADKSGRKNKQTFF
-1652 GDKVLLS
+1652 
-1659 IKNLPND
+1659 
-1666 AVTTLPSG
+1666 TTLPSG
-1674 SKLLPRFIGPYTVV
+1674 TRSPNANGNAPRVLRGFAETLP
-1688 EKIGDLN
+1688 
-1695 YKLDL
+1695 
-1700 PTRMATHP
+1700 
-1708 VFYVGLLKRYHD
+1708 
-1720 ATVDFYP
+1720 
-1727 SPGERR
+1727 
-1733 SHQGAQTPPIET
+1733 
-1745 RARCAS
+1745 
-1751 PKASSL
+1751 
-1757 AERTSRGSASRGHGT
+1757 
-1772 PPASDELPSAPSQ
+1772 
-1785 ALSPSAS
+1785 
-1792 TARFRPDIAGEG
+1792 
-1804 YGRLAVAP
+1804 
-1812 PKTMRSREPSEPP
+1812 
-1825 HLVQPPMLKRS
+1825 
-1836 RAPPVPLIDKQGQ
+1836 
-1849 RHYHVERL
+1849 
-1857 LRVQRRKG
+1857 
-1865 NTHYLV
+1865 
-1871 KWRGYDVSQSSWE
+1871 
-1884 PAERLLEDVPDM
+1884 
-1896 VTAFER
+1896 
-1902 SVANVRAVPKRFTP
+1902 
-1916 VLDAKNAVS
+1916 
-1925 Y
+1925 

>member
-1 MASIDPAQ
+1 MASVDPAQ

-52 NFSNT
+52 NFSNA

-103 SLPSAASAPQTPT
+103 SLSSAASAPQTPT

-174 SEWHSR
+174 SEWAFSTLLADECAFDTWDIFRARTTAMYQPPNNEVLLQGRFFSLKQGKLSLERYIQEMRSLCAAITISPLPESVKMSAFLNGLNSGPARQELYRRLPATMEDAIRIALVEQQSFRVSRPDWNAGRHNGAHHSHRAVTNER
-180 RCSPMSEGLPN
+180 RFHARTLSVEVSRSKAARSSHWKSGEGLPN

-196 RSSRWQIR
+196 RSPRWQIR
-204 CGKKRKRNVSVER
+204 CGKKGKRNVSAEAGR
-217 PASTETD
+217 STETD

-260 VKGCE
+260 VKGYG

-277 QNFVSKSALKQ
+277 QNFVSKAALEQ

-295 LVHTGKREK
+295 LVHSGKREK

-337 VVLAMGSR
+337 VVLAMGSK

-365 ARTVGSSTPSS
+365 ARTIGSSIPSS

-391 SFEHAVAGSPAGT
+391 SFEHAVAGSPAGR
-404 HAAAASPAQNTL
+404 HAASSASNTH

-438 AGSPVCAEA
+438 AGSPICAEA

-460 GSRASEPA
+460 GSRAPEPA
-468 PASDSDSTGVHASAS
+468 PASDSDSTGVHASTS

-530 HMIAPSLNAAATSL
+530 HTIAPSLNAAATSL
-544 RAFDRISDPSI
+544 RTFDRISDPSI

-575 SDEVFFAEFA
+575 LDEVFFAEFA

-666 WEFKDVFPDKVPSAL
+666 LWEFKDVFPDKVPSAL

-750 IVHAFNKLNAATIPA
+750 IVHTFNKLNAATIPA

-821 MPQGLKNAPATFNR
+821 MPQGLRNAPATFNR
-835 LVTHLLRPHRAYAPS
+835 LVMHLLRPHRAYAPS
-850 YFDDIFAHSRAEGD
+850 YFDDIFVHSRAEEG

-925 WPIPKNVKDLR
+925 WPIPKNAKDLR

-950 NYAARVRPLTHLLK
+950 NYAARVRPPTHLLK

-971 TNDVMNAFIDVKES
+971 TNDVTNAFIDVKES

-1003 VCDASDFAI
+1003 
-1012 GCALMQK
+1012 K

-1031 SRLLKAAEKNYP
+1031 SRLLKAAEKNCP

-1109 GKENVLADALSRR
+1109 EKENVLADALSRR

-1149 SRVQTKLKD
+1149 SRVQAKLKD

-1168 ECRLLIAHFDG
+1168 ECRLLLAHFDG

-1439 VTPFY
+1439 ATPFY

-1469 LAALDASARSPSPD
+1469 LAALDASAGSPSPD
-1483 VVSTAHV
+1483 VASTAHV

-1538 YGTRVPIDGSPTVLS
+1538 CGTRVSIDGSPTVLS

-1559 NSQSQTESGDCSCER
+1559 NSQSQTESGDCSRER

-1584 HTGAEIDLSAA
+1584 PTGAEIDLSAA

-1607 VAARQFVDER
+1607 VA
-1617 AALLRRV
+1617 
-1624 RDQLAAAQDKQKLY
+1624 
-1638 ADKSGRKNKQTFCV
+1638 
-1652 GDKVLLS
+1652 
-1659 IKNLPND
+1659 
-1666 AVTTLPSG
+1666 
-1674 SKLLPRFIGPYTVV
+1674 
-1688 EKIGDLN
+1688 
-1695 YKLDL
+1695 
-1700 PTRMATHP
+1700 
-1708 VFYVGLLKRYHD
+1708 
-1720 ATVDFYP
+1720 
-1727 SPGERR
+1727 
-1733 SHQGAQTPPIET
+1733 PIC
-1745 RARCAS
+1745 R
-1751 PKASSL
+1751 
-1757 AERTSRGSASRGHGT
+1757 
-1772 PPASDELPSAPSQ
+1772 
-1785 ALSPSAS
+1785 
-1792 TARFRPDIAGEG
+1792 
-1804 YGRLAVAP
+1804 
-1812 PKTMRSREPSEPP
+1812 
-1825 HLVQPPMLKRS
+1825 
-1836 RAPPVPLIDKQGQ
+1836 
-1849 RHYHVERL
+1849 
-1857 LRVQRRKG
+1857 
-1865 NTHYLV
+1865 
-1871 KWRGYDVSQSSWE
+1871 
-1884 PAERLLEDVPDM
+1884 
-1896 VTAFER
+1896 
-1902 SVANVRAVPKRFTP
+1902 
-1916 VLDAKNAVS
+1916 
-1925 Y
+1925 

>member
-52 NFSNT
+52 NFSNA

-103 SLPSAASAPQTPT
+103 SLSSAASAPQTPA

-174 SEWHSR
+174 SEWAFSTLLADECAFDTWDIFR
-180 RCSPMSEGLPN
+180 ARITAMYQPPNNEVLLQGRFFSLKQGKLSLERYIQEMRSLCAAITTSPLPESVKVPAFLNGLNSGP
-191 AARQP
+191 ARQELYRRLP
-196 RSSRWQIR
+196 ATMEDAIRIALVEQQSFRVSRPDWNAGRHNGAHHSHRAVTNERRFHGPTPMDLSSAEVTCFN
-204 CGKKRKRNVSVER
+204 CGKRGHYQSKC
-217 PASTETD
+217 PAPRQSAPRTGNQARDYQTPRGNHAHR
-224 SIASASPTTRVV
+224 ASASPTTRVV
-236 QMGSLVPGALGN
+236 QMGSLVPGALDN

-260 VKGCE
+260 VKGYE

-277 QNFVSKSALKQ
+277 QNFVSKAALEQ

-295 LVHTGKREK
+295 LVHSGKREK

-365 ARTVGSSTPSS
+365 ARTIGSSTPSS

-391 SFEHAVAGSPAGT
+391 SFEHAVAGSPAGR
-404 HAAAASPAQNTL
+404 HAAAASPAQNTH

-438 AGSPVCAEA
+438 AGSPVCAVA

-460 GSRASEPA
+460 GSRAPEPA
-468 PASDSDSTGVHASAS
+468 PASDSDSTGVHASTS

-530 HMIAPSLNAAATSL
+530 HTIAPSLNAAATSL
-544 RAFDRISDPSI
+544 RAFDRTSDPSI

-566 ATRSPEANA
+566 AKRSPEANA

-585 ALHELPSTVEAIV
+585 ALHELPSTAEAIV

-616 IREIVVPTAFP
+616 IREIVVPTAFT
-627 RGELCTSSTADESV
+627 RSKLCTSSTADESV
-641 LESDKQRRFAA
+641 LEPDKQKRFAA
-652 QDWDAVKGSPYFDL
+652 QDWDTVKGSPYFDLL

-850 YFDDIFAHSRAEGD
+850 YFDDIFVHSRAEGG

-884 NSLYCNLKKCIFG
+884 NSLYRNLKKCIFG

-925 WPIPKNVKDLR
+925 WPIPKNAKDLR

-950 NYAARVRPLTHLLK
+950 NYAARVRPPTHLLK

-971 TNDVMNAFIDVKES
+971 TNDVTNAFIDVKES

-1003 VCDASDFAI
+1003 
-1012 GCALMQK
+1012 K

-1031 SRLLKAAEKNYP
+1031 SRLLKAAEKNCP

-1058 FRVHLLGA
+1058 FRVHLL
-1066 TPFVVYTDHAS
+1066 
-1077 LRTAI
+1077 
-1082 NSPHLSQR
+1082 
-1090 MARWLAFFS
+1090 
-1099 EFNFRVEYKP
+1099 
-1109 GKENVLADALSRR
+1109 
-1122 PDYESS
+1122 DYESS
-1128 ADSSSDALCLER
+1128 ADSSSAALCLEC

-1158 NIQSLYPKDD
+1158 NIQSLYAKDD

-1300 DFVFGFPEDKA
+1300 DFVFGFLEDKT

-1378 LGTDLALSTADHPE
+1378 LGTDLAMSTADHPE

-1412 VDHPRDWSRWLP
+1412 CAISVTGRGVD
-1424 YAEFAINSSEHASTA
+1424 
-1439 VTPFY
+1439 
-1444 FNSLRHPRVPATLFE
+1444 
-1459 GVERSAVGGQ
+1459 
-1469 LAALDASARSPSPD
+1469 
-1483 VVSTAHV
+1483 AHV

-1526 RVPKDGSPTVLS
+1526 RVPK
-1538 YGTRVPIDGSPTVLS
+1538 DGSPTVLS

-1607 VAARQFVDER
+1607 VAAARQFVDER

-1638 ADKSGRKNKQTFCV
+1638 ADKSGRKNKQTFF
-1652 GDKVLLS
+1652 
-1659 IKNLPND
+1659 
-1666 AVTTLPSG
+1666 TTLPSG
-1674 SKLLPRFIGPYTVV
+1674 TRSPNENGNAPRV
-1688 EKIGDLN
+1688 L
-1695 YKLDL
+1695 
-1700 PTRMATHP
+1700 
-1708 VFYVGLLKRYHD
+1708 
-1720 ATVDFYP
+1720 
-1727 SPGERR
+1727 
-1733 SHQGAQTPPIET
+1733 
-1745 RARCAS
+1745 
-1751 PKASSL
+1751 
-1757 AERTSRGSASRGHGT
+1757 RGFA
-1772 PPASDELPSAPSQ
+1772 
-1785 ALSPSAS
+1785 
-1792 TARFRPDIAGEG
+1792 
-1804 YGRLAVAP
+1804 
-1812 PKTMRSREPSEPP
+1812 
-1825 HLVQPPMLKRS
+1825 
-1836 RAPPVPLIDKQGQ
+1836 
-1849 RHYHVERL
+1849 
-1857 LRVQRRKG
+1857 
-1865 NTHYLV
+1865 
-1871 KWRGYDVSQSSWE
+1871 
-1884 PAERLLEDVPDM
+1884 
-1896 VTAFER
+1896 
-1902 SVANVRAVPKRFTP
+1902 
-1916 VLDAKNAVS
+1916 
-1925 Y
+1925 

>member
-52 NFSNT
+52 NFSNA

-103 SLPSAASAPQTPT
+103 SLSSAASAPQTPA

-174 SEWHSR
+174 SEWAFSTLLTDECAFDTWDIFRARITAMYQPPNNEVLLQGRFFSLKQGKLSLERYIQEMRSLCAAITTSPLPESVKVPAFLNGLNSGPARQELYRRLPATMEDAIRIALVEQQSFRVSRPDWNAGRHNGAHHSHRAVTNER
-180 RCSPMSEGLPN
+180 RFHARTLSVEVSRSKAVCSSHWKSGEGLPN
-191 AARQP
+191 AAQQP

-204 CGKKRKRNVSVER
+204 CGKKGKRNVSVEAGR
-217 PASTETD
+217 STETD

-236 QMGSLVPGALGN
+236 QMGSLVPGALDN

-260 VKGCE
+260 VKGYE

-277 QNFVSKSALKQ
+277 QNFVSKAALEQ

-295 LVHTGKREK
+295 LVHSGKREK

-365 ARTVGSSTPSS
+365 ARTIGSSTPSS

-391 SFEHAVAGSPAGT
+391 SFEHAVAGSPAGR
-404 HAAAASPAQNTL
+404 HAVAASPAQNTH

-460 GSRASEPA
+460 GSRAPEPA
-468 PASDSDSTGVHASAS
+468 PASDSDSTGVHASTS

-544 RAFDRISDPSI
+544 RAFDRISDP
-555 DRAHVDVALRR
+555 
-566 ATRSPEANA
+566 PEANA

-585 ALHELPSTVEAIV
+585 ALHELPSTAEAIV

-616 IREIVVPTAFP
+616 IREIVVPTAFT
-627 RGELCTSSTADESV
+627 RSELCTSSTADESV
-641 LESDKQRRFAA
+641 LEPDKQKRFAA
-652 QDWDAVKGSPYFDL
+652 QDWDAVKGSPYFDLL

-850 YFDDIFAHSRAEGD
+850 YFDDIFVHSRAEGD

-912 VRADPEKIEAIAD
+912 VRADPEKIKAIAD

-1128 ADSSSDALCLER
+1128 VDDSSDALCLER

-1483 VVSTAHV
+1483 VASTAHV

-1538 YGTRVPIDGSPTVLS
+1538 YGTRVSIDGSPTVLS

-1559 NSQSQTESGDCSCER
+1559 NSQSQTESGDCSRER

-1607 VAARQFVDER
+1607 VAAARQFVDER

-1638 ADKSGRKNKQTFCV
+1638 ADKSGRKNKQTFF
-1652 GDKVLLS
+1652 
-1659 IKNLPND
+1659 
-1666 AVTTLPSG
+1666 TTLPSG
-1674 SKLLPRFIGPYTVV
+1674 TRSPNENGNAPRV
-1688 EKIGDLN
+1688 L
-1695 YKLDL
+1695 
-1700 PTRMATHP
+1700 
-1708 VFYVGLLKRYHD
+1708 
-1720 ATVDFYP
+1720 
-1727 SPGERR
+1727 
-1733 SHQGAQTPPIET
+1733 
-1745 RARCAS
+1745 
-1751 PKASSL
+1751 
-1757 AERTSRGSASRGHGT
+1757 RGFA
-1772 PPASDELPSAPSQ
+1772 
-1785 ALSPSAS
+1785 
-1792 TARFRPDIAGEG
+1792 
-1804 YGRLAVAP
+1804 
-1812 PKTMRSREPSEPP
+1812 
-1825 HLVQPPMLKRS
+1825 
-1836 RAPPVPLIDKQGQ
+1836 
-1849 RHYHVERL
+1849 
-1857 LRVQRRKG
+1857 
-1865 NTHYLV
+1865 
-1871 KWRGYDVSQSSWE
+1871 
-1884 PAERLLEDVPDM
+1884 
-1896 VTAFER
+1896 
-1902 SVANVRAVPKRFTP
+1902 
-1916 VLDAKNAVS
+1916 
-1925 Y
+1925 

>member
-1 MASIDPAQ
+1 MASVDPAQ

-52 NFSNT
+52 NFSNA

-74 SLTAEMLRSAAES
+74 SWTAEMLRSAAES

-103 SLPSAASAPQTPT
+103 SLSSAASAPQTPA

-174 SEWHSR
+174 SEWAFSTLLADECAFDTWDIFR
-180 RCSPMSEGLPN
+180 ARITAMYQPPNNEVLLQGRFFSLKQGKLSLERYIQEMRSLCAAITTSPLPESVKVPAFLNGLNSGP
-191 AARQP
+191 ARQELYRRLP
-196 RSSRWQIR
+196 ATMEDAIRIALVEQQSFRVSRPDWNAGRHNGAHHSHRAVTNERRFHGPTPMDLSSTEVTCFN
-204 CGKKRKRNVSVER
+204 CGKRGHYQSKC
-217 PASTETD
+217 PAPRQSAPRTGNQARDYQTPRGNHAHR
-224 SIASASPTTRVV
+224 ASASPTTRVV
-236 QMGSLVPGALGN
+236 QMGSLVPGALDN

-260 VKGCE
+260 VKGYE

-277 QNFVSKSALKQ
+277 QNFVSKAALEQ

-295 LVHTGKREK
+295 LVHSGKREK
-304 MIVRLA
+304 MIFLRFCLQRNVRGTSDGVEVRPHPRDALAGETSALDRLA
-310 DGSTVHTEGVQVELS
+310 STHNR
-325 FSFCDFVCKETF
+325 K
-337 VVLAMGSR
+337 
-345 YDLILG
+345 
-351 MPWLAKHQPWIDWR
+351 P
-365 ARTVGSSTPSS
+365 TPSS

-391 SFEHAVAGSPAGT
+391 SFEHAVAGSPAGR
-404 HAAAASPAQNTL
+404 HAAAASPAQNTH

-429 GSPAKRSTA
+429 GGPAKRSTA

-460 GSRASEPA
+460 GSRAPEPA

-544 RAFDRISDPSI
+544 RAFDRTSDPSI

-566 ATRSPEANA
+566 AKRSPEANA

-585 ALHELPSTVEAIV
+585 TLHELPSTAEAIV

-616 IREIVVPTAFP
+616 IREIVVPTAFT
-627 RGELCTSSTADESV
+627 RSELCTSPTADESV
-641 LESDKQRRFAA
+641 LEPDKQKRFAA
-652 QDWDAVKGSPYFDL
+652 QDWDAVKGSPYFDLL

-850 YFDDIFAHSRAEGD
+850 YFDDIFVHSRAEGG

-912 VRADPEKIEAIAD
+912 VRADPEKIKAIAD

-1128 ADSSSDALCLER
+1128 ADDSSDALCLER

-1158 NIQSLYPKDD
+1158 NIQSLYAKDD
-1168 ECRLLIAHFDG
+1168 ECRLLLAHFDG
-1179 SSKESLPAKLESKL
+1179 SSKESLPAKLKSKL

-1207 SNFDYPRVYVPHDQ
+1207 SNFDYLRVYVPHDQ
-1221 DLKLSILHEF
+1221 DLKLSTLHEF

-1262 ANYVRSCEQCQRV
+1262 ANYVRSCKQCQRV

-1295 KSVSM
+1295 KSVGM

-1392 TDGQTERVNRVVE
+1392 TDGQTEHVNRVVE

-1483 VVSTAHV
+1483 VALAAHV

-1502 ESVTVLPDSTQSIDM
+1502 ESVTVLPDSTQSIDI

-1538 YGTRVPIDGSPTVLS
+1538 YGTRVPKDGSPTVPS

-1559 NSQSQTESGDCSCER
+1559 NSQSQTESGDCSCEH

-1607 VAARQFVDER
+1607 VAAARQFVDER

-1624 RDQLAAAQDKQKLY
+1624 CDQLAAAQDKQKLY
-1638 ADKSGRKNKQTFCV
+1638 ADKSGRKN
-1652 GDKVLLS
+1652 
-1659 IKNLPND
+1659 
-1666 AVTTLPSG
+1666 
-1674 SKLLPRFIGPYTVV
+1674 
-1688 EKIGDLN
+1688 
-1695 YKLDL
+1695 
-1700 PTRMATHP
+1700 
-1708 VFYVGLLKRYHD
+1708 
-1720 ATVDFYP
+1720 
-1727 SPGERR
+1727 
-1733 SHQGAQTPPIET
+1733 
-1745 RARCAS
+1745 
-1751 PKASSL
+1751 
-1757 AERTSRGSASRGHGT
+1757 
-1772 PPASDELPSAPSQ
+1772 
-1785 ALSPSAS
+1785 
-1792 TARFRPDIAGEG
+1792 
-1804 YGRLAVAP
+1804 
-1812 PKTMRSREPSEPP
+1812 
-1825 HLVQPPMLKRS
+1825 
-1836 RAPPVPLIDKQGQ
+1836 
-1849 RHYHVERL
+1849 
-1857 LRVQRRKG
+1857 
-1865 NTHYLV
+1865 
-1871 KWRGYDVSQSSWE
+1871 
-1884 PAERLLEDVPDM
+1884 
-1896 VTAFER
+1896 
-1902 SVANVRAVPKRFTP
+1902 
-1916 VLDAKNAVS
+1916 
-1925 Y
+1925 

>member
-52 NFSNT
+52 NFSNA

-103 SLPSAASAPQTPT
+103 SLSSAVSAPQTPA

-174 SEWHSR
+174 SEWAFSTLLADECAFDTWDIFRARITAMYQPPNNEVLLQGRFFSLKQGKLSLERYIQEMRSLCAAITTSPLPESVKVPAFLNGLNSGPARQELYRRLPATMEDAIRIALVEQQSFRVSRPDWNAGRHNGAHHSHRAVANER
-180 RCSPMSEGLPN
+180 RFHARTLSVEVSRSKAVCSSHWKSGEGLPN
-191 AARQP
+191 AAQQP
-196 RSSRWQIR
+196 RSPRWQIR
-204 CGKKRKRNVSVER
+204 CGKKGKRNVSVEAGR
-217 PASTETD
+217 STETD

-236 QMGSLVPGALGN
+236 QMGSLVPGALDN

-260 VKGCE
+260 VKGYE

-277 QNFVSKSALKQ
+277 QNFVSKAALEQ

-295 LVHTGKREK
+295 LVHSGKREK

-337 VVLAMGSR
+337 VVLAMGSK

-365 ARTVGSSTPSS
+365 ERTIGSSTPSS
-376 DEERRLRENFHAMDA
+376 DEERRLRENFHAMDT
-391 SFEHAVAGSPAGT
+391 SFEHAVAGSPAGR
-404 HAAAASPAQNTL
+404 HAVAASPAQNTH

-438 AGSPVCAEA
+438 AGSPVSAEA

-460 GSRASEPA
+460 GSRAPEPA
-468 PASDSDSTGVHASAS
+468 PASDSDSTGVHASTS

-530 HMIAPSLNAAATSL
+530 HTIAPSLNAAATSL

-566 ATRSPEANA
+566 AKRSPEANA

-616 IREIVVPTAFP
+616 IREIVVPTAFT
-627 RGELCTSSTADESV
+627 RSELCTSSTAEESV
-641 LESDKQRRFAA
+641 LEPDKQKRFAA
-652 QDWDAVKGSPYFDL
+652 QDWDAVKGSPYFDLL

-850 YFDDIFAHSRAEGD
+850 YFDDIFVHSRAEGD

-912 VRADPEKIEAIAD
+912 VRADPEKIKAIAD

-936 KWLGLANYLHKYSH
+936 KWLGKLLAQ
-950 NYAARVRPLTHLLK
+950 
-964 KDVEWDW
+964 DVEWDW

-1158 NIQSLYPKDD
+1158 NIQSLYAKDD

-1378 LGTDLALSTADHPE
+1378 LGTDLAMSTADHPE

-1439 VTPFY
+1439 VAPFY

-1483 VVSTAHV
+1483 VASTAHV

-1526 RVPKDGSPTVLS
+1526 RVSKDGSSTV
-1538 YGTRVPIDGSPTVLS
+1538 PS

-1559 NSQSQTESGDCSCER
+1559 NSQSQTESGNCSCER

-1595 RAARATKKQDKA
+1595 RAARATTKQDKA
-1607 VAARQFVDER
+1607 VAAARQFVDER

-1638 ADKSGRKNKQTFCV
+1638 ADKSGRKNKQTFF
-1652 GDKVLLS
+1652 
-1659 IKNLPND
+1659 
-1666 AVTTLPSG
+1666 TMLPSG
-1674 SKLLPRFIGPYTVV
+1674 
-1688 EKIGDLN
+1688 
-1695 YKLDL
+1695 
-1700 PTRMATHP
+1700 TR
-1708 VFYVGLLKRYHD
+1708 
-1720 ATVDFYP
+1720 
-1727 SPGERR
+1727 
-1733 SHQGAQTPPIET
+1733 
-1745 RARCAS
+1745 
-1751 PKASSL
+1751 
-1757 AERTSRGSASRGHGT
+1757 
-1772 PPASDELPSAPSQ
+1772 
-1785 ALSPSAS
+1785 SPSEN
-1792 TARFRPDIAGEG
+1792 GN
-1804 YGRLAVAP
+1804 AP
-1812 PKTMRSREPSEPP
+1812 R
-1825 HLVQPPMLKRS
+1825 V
-1836 RAPPVPLIDKQGQ
+1836 
-1849 RHYHVERL
+1849 
-1857 LRVQRRKG
+1857 LRG
-1865 NTHYLV
+1865 F
-1871 KWRGYDVSQSSWE
+1871 
-1884 PAERLLEDVPDM
+1884 A
-1896 VTAFER
+1896 
-1902 SVANVRAVPKRFTP
+1902 
-1916 VLDAKNAVS
+1916 
-1925 Y
+1925 

>member
-52 NFSNT
+52 NFSNA

-74 SLTAEMLRSAAES
+74 SWTAEMLRSAAES

-103 SLPSAASAPQTPT
+103 SLSSAASAPQTPA

-174 SEWHSR
+174 SEWAFSTLLADECAFDTWDIFR
-180 RCSPMSEGLPN
+180 ARITAMYQPPNNEVLLQGRFFSLKQGKLSLERYIQEMRSLCAAITTSPLPESVKVPAFLNGLNSGP
-191 AARQP
+191 ARQELYRRLPATMEDAIRIALVEQQSFRVSRPDWNAGRHNGAHHSHRAVTNERRFHGPTPMDLSSAEVTYFNCGKRGHYQSKCPAPRQSAPRTGNQARDYQTP
-196 RSSRWQIR
+196 RSNHAHR
-204 CGKKRKRNVSVER
+204 
-217 PASTETD
+217 
-224 SIASASPTTRVV
+224 ASASPTTRVV
-236 QMGSLVPGALGN
+236 QMGSLVPGVLDN

-260 VKGCE
+260 VKGYE

-277 QNFVSKSALKQ
+277 QNFVLKAALEQ

-295 LVHTGKREK
+295 LVHSGKREK
-304 MIVRLA
+304 MIGRLGWRNISLGSIGEHAQSEAPPLPLMESEGCGNISTQWMRALNTLWQGAQQEDMRRQRAPLQTLTLWQGAQLEDALRQGAQQRDQLRQVAQFVRKRQKVQTWTLVRKCA
-310 DGSTVHTEGVQVELS
+310 APGHPSQPPQVTATVQVY
-325 FSFCDFVCKETF
+325 T
-337 VVLAMGSR
+337 R
-345 YDLILG
+345 
-351 MPWLAKHQPWIDWR
+351 QP
-365 ARTVGSSTPSS
+365 ARTTLTVQYCSSEPRGRVFAST
-376 DEERRLRENFHAMDA
+376 DEGDA
-391 SFEHAVAGSPAGT
+391 SS
-404 HAAAASPAQNTL
+404 
-416 AVAGSPARRCAEA
+416 
-429 GSPAKRSTA
+429 
-438 AGSPVCAEA
+438 
-447 PESPDVDTGAQVC
+447 
-460 GSRASEPA
+460 
-468 PASDSDSTGVHASAS
+468 
-483 SYHPDGAVL
+483 
-492 ELRTAR
+492 
-498 SRVRINR
+498 
-505 RGRRKLSARER
+505 
-516 DSALASVAEETAAS
+516 AS

-544 RAFDRISDPSI
+544 RAFDRTSDPSI

-566 ATRSPEANA
+566 AKRSPEANA

-585 ALHELPSTVEAIV
+585 TLHELPSTAEAIV

-616 IREIVVPTAFP
+616 IREIVVPTAFT
-627 RGELCTSSTADESV
+627 RSELCTSSTADESV
-641 LESDKQRRFAA
+641 LEPDKQKRFAA
-652 QDWDAVKGSPYFDL
+652 QDWDAVKGSPYFDLL

-687 RHEIDLEPGSKY
+687 RHEIDLEPWSKY

-793 FYQILMRESDVPLTA
+793 FYQILMRESDVPLMA

-850 YFDDIFAHSRAEGD
+850 YFDDIFVHSRAEGG
-864 LSAVDVHKRHLR
+864 LSVVDVHKRHLR

-912 VRADPEKIEAIAD
+912 VRADPEKIKAIAD

-1066 TPFVVYTDHAS
+1066 TLFVVYTDHAS

-1128 ADSSSDALCLER
+1128 VDDSSDALCLER

-1231 HDAPASG
+1231 HDTPASG

-1300 DFVFGFPEDKA
+1300 DFVFGFPEDKT

-1318 FVDRLSKMVHVAPV
+1318 FVDRLSKMVHVAP
-1332 RKHVTAQET
+1332 
-1341 ACLFLEH
+1341 H

-1444 FNSLRHPRVPATLFE
+1444 FNSLRHLRVPATLFE

-1483 VVSTAHV
+1483 VASTAHV

-1502 ESVTVLPDSTQSIDM
+1502 EYVTVLPDSTQSIDI

-1538 YGTRVPIDGSPTVLS
+1538 YGTRVPKDGSPTVPS

-1559 NSQSQTESGDCSCER
+1559 NSQSQTESGDCSCEH

-1595 RAARATKKQDKA
+1595 RAVRATKKQDKA
-1607 VAARQFVDER
+1607 VAAARQFVDER

-1624 RDQLAAAQDKQKLY
+1624 RDRLAAAQDKQKLY
-1638 ADKSGRKNKQTFCV
+1638 ADKSGRKNKQTFF
-1652 GDKVLLS
+1652 
-1659 IKNLPND
+1659 
-1666 AVTTLPSG
+1666 TTLPSG
-1674 SKLLPRFIGPYTVV
+1674 TRSPNENGNAPRVLRGFAETLP
-1688 EKIGDLN
+1688 
-1695 YKLDL
+1695 
-1700 PTRMATHP
+1700 
-1708 VFYVGLLKRYHD
+1708 
-1720 ATVDFYP
+1720 
-1727 SPGERR
+1727 
-1733 SHQGAQTPPIET
+1733 
-1745 RARCAS
+1745 
-1751 PKASSL
+1751 
-1757 AERTSRGSASRGHGT
+1757 
-1772 PPASDELPSAPSQ
+1772 
-1785 ALSPSAS
+1785 
-1792 TARFRPDIAGEG
+1792 
-1804 YGRLAVAP
+1804 
-1812 PKTMRSREPSEPP
+1812 
-1825 HLVQPPMLKRS
+1825 
-1836 RAPPVPLIDKQGQ
+1836 
-1849 RHYHVERL
+1849 
-1857 LRVQRRKG
+1857 
-1865 NTHYLV
+1865 
-1871 KWRGYDVSQSSWE
+1871 
-1884 PAERLLEDVPDM
+1884 
-1896 VTAFER
+1896 
-1902 SVANVRAVPKRFTP
+1902 
-1916 VLDAKNAVS
+1916 
-1925 Y
+1925 

>member
-1 MASIDPAQ
+1 MASVDPAQ

-52 NFSNT
+52 NFSNA

-67 AQMQATA
+67 AQMQAAA

-103 SLPSAASAPQTPT
+103 SLSSAASAPQTPA

-124 VKIDAPKFDGADG
+124 VKIDAPKFDGVDG

-174 SEWHSR
+174 SEWAFSTLLADECAFDTWDIFRARITAMYQPPNNEVLLQGRFFSLKQGKLSLERYIQEMRSLCAAITTSPLPESVKVPAFLNGLNSGPARQELYRRLPATMEDAIRIALVEQQSFRVSRPDWNAGRHNGAHHSHRAVTNER
-180 RCSPMSEGLPN
+180 RFHARTLSVEVSRSKAARSSHWKSGEGLPN

-196 RSSRWQIR
+196 RSPRWQIR
-204 CGKKRKRNVSVER
+204 CGKKGKRNVSAEAGR
-217 PASTETD
+217 STETD

-260 VKGCE
+260 VKGYG

-277 QNFVSKSALKQ
+277 QNFVSKAALKQ

-295 LVHTGKREK
+295 LVHSGKREK

-325 FSFCDFVCKETF
+325 FSFCDIVCKET
-337 VVLAMGSR
+337 
-345 YDLILG
+345 
-351 MPWLAKHQPWIDWR
+351 
-365 ARTVGSSTPSS
+365 STPSS

-391 SFEHAVAGSPAGT
+391 SFEHAVAGSPAGR
-404 HAAAASPAQNTL
+404 HAAAASPAQNTH

-429 GSPAKRSTA
+429 GSPARRCA
-438 AGSPVCAEA
+438 EAGSPVCAEA

-460 GSRASEPA
+460 GPRAPEPA

-492 ELRTAR
+492 ALRTAR

-530 HMIAPSLNAAATSL
+530 HTIAPSLNAAATSL
-544 RAFDRISDPSI
+544 RAFDRTSDPSI

-566 ATRSPEANA
+566 AKRSPEANA

-585 ALHELPSTVEAIV
+585 TLHELPSTAEAIV

-616 IREIVVPTAFP
+616 IREIVVPTAFT
-627 RGELCTSSTADESV
+627 RSELCTSPTADESV
-641 LESDKQRRFAA
+641 LEPDKQKRFAA
-652 QDWDAVKGSPYFDL
+652 QDWDAVKGSPYFDLL

-793 FYQILMRESDVPLTA
+793 FYQILI
-808 VSTPSGMLWEWLV
+808 GMLWEWLV

-835 LVTHLLRPHRAYAPS
+835 LVMHLLRPHRAYAPS
-850 YFDDIFAHSRAEGD
+850 YFDDIFVHSRAEGG
-864 LSAVDVHKRHLR
+864 LSVVDVHKRHLR

-912 VRADPEKIEAIAD
+912 VRADPEKIKAIAD

-1128 ADSSSDALCLER
+1128 VDDSSDALCLER

-1158 NIQSLYPKDD
+1158 NIQSLYAKDD

-1238 HLGREKTFLQVSNVF
+1238 HLRREKTFLQVSNVF

-1262 ANYVRSCEQCQRV
+1262 ANCVRSCEQCQRV

-1295 KSVSM
+1295 KSVGM

-1341 ACLFLEH
+1341 VCLFLEH

-1405 DILRSIA
+1405 DILRSIT

-1469 LAALDASARSPSPD
+1469 LAALDASARPPSPD
-1483 VVSTAHV
+1483 VALAAHV

-1517 SGTVLSYGT
+1517 SGTVPSYVT
-1526 RVPKDGSPTVLS
+1526 RVS
-1538 YGTRVPIDGSPTVLS
+1538 IDGSPTVLN
-1553 YGTRAK
+1553 YVTRAK
-1559 NSQSQTESGDCSCER
+1559 NSQSQAESGDCSCER

-1584 HTGAEIDLSAA
+1584 PTGAEIDLSAA

-1607 VAARQFVDER
+1607 VAAARQFVDER

-1638 ADKSGRKNKQTFCV
+1638 ADKSGRKNKQTFF
-1652 GDKVLLS
+1652 
-1659 IKNLPND
+1659 
-1666 AVTTLPSG
+1666 TTLPSG
-1674 SKLLPRFIGPYTVV
+1674 TRSPNENGNAPRV
-1688 EKIGDLN
+1688 L
-1695 YKLDL
+1695 
-1700 PTRMATHP
+1700 
-1708 VFYVGLLKRYHD
+1708 
-1720 ATVDFYP
+1720 
-1727 SPGERR
+1727 
-1733 SHQGAQTPPIET
+1733 
-1745 RARCAS
+1745 
-1751 PKASSL
+1751 
-1757 AERTSRGSASRGHGT
+1757 RGFA
-1772 PPASDELPSAPSQ
+1772 
-1785 ALSPSAS
+1785 
-1792 TARFRPDIAGEG
+1792 
-1804 YGRLAVAP
+1804 
-1812 PKTMRSREPSEPP
+1812 
-1825 HLVQPPMLKRS
+1825 
-1836 RAPPVPLIDKQGQ
+1836 
-1849 RHYHVERL
+1849 
-1857 LRVQRRKG
+1857 
-1865 NTHYLV
+1865 
-1871 KWRGYDVSQSSWE
+1871 
-1884 PAERLLEDVPDM
+1884 
-1896 VTAFER
+1896 
-1902 SVANVRAVPKRFTP
+1902 
-1916 VLDAKNAVS
+1916 
-1925 Y
+1925 

>member
-9 FPHLSAEHRSVLTR
+9 FPHISAEHRSVLTR

-52 NFSNT
+52 NFSNA
-57 QRLEGERSAQ
+57 QRLEGERNAQ

-103 SLPSAASAPQTPT
+103 SLSSAASAPQTPA

-161 MVSYAISNLRGRA
+161 MVSFAISNLRGRA
-174 SEWHSR
+174 SEWAFSTLLADECAFDTWDIFR
-180 RCSPMSEGLPN
+180 AKITAMYQPPNNEVLLQGRFFSLKQGKLSLERYIQEMRSLCAAITTSPLPESVKVPAFLNGLNSGP
-191 AARQP
+191 ARQELYRRLP
-196 RSSRWQIR
+196 ATMEDAIRIALVEQQSFRVSRPDWNAGRHNGAHHSHRAVTNERRFHGPTPMDLSSAEVTCFN
-204 CGKKRKRNVSVER
+204 CGKRGHYQSKC
-217 PASTETD
+217 PAPRQSAPRTGNQARDYQTPRGNHAHR
-224 SIASASPTTRVV
+224 ASASPTTRVV
-236 QMGSLVPGALGN
+236 QMGSLVPGALDN

-260 VKGCE
+260 VKGYG

-277 QNFVSKSALKQ
+277 QNFVSKAALEQ

-295 LVHTGKREK
+295 LVHSGKREK

-337 VVLAMGSR
+337 VVLAMGSK

-365 ARTVGSSTPSS
+365 ARTIGSSIPSS
-376 DEERRLRENFHAMDA
+376 DEERRLRENLHAMDA
-391 SFEHAVAGSPAGT
+391 SFEH
-404 HAAAASPAQNTL
+404 

-460 GSRASEPA
+460 GSRAPEPA

-516 DSALASVAEETAAS
+516 DSTLASVAEETAAS

-566 ATRSPEANA
+566 AKRSPEANA

-585 ALHELPSTVEAIV
+585 ALHELPSTAEAIV

-616 IREIVVPTAFP
+616 IREIVVPTAFT
-627 RGELCTSSTADESV
+627 RSELCTSPTADESV
-641 LESDKQRRFAA
+641 LEPDKQKRFAA

-666 WEFKDVFPDKVPSAL
+666 LWEFKDVFPDKAPSAL

-687 RHEIDLEPGSKY
+687 RHEIDLEPWSKY

-732 SPHSSPTFCVRKA
+732 SSHSSPTFCVWKA

-821 MPQGLKNAPATFNR
+821 MPQGLRNAPATFNR
-835 LVTHLLRPHRAYAPS
+835 PVTHLLRPHRAYAPS
-850 YFDDIFAHSRAEGD
+850 YFDDIFVHSRAEGD

-876 SVLQCLRD
+876 SVFQCLRD
-884 NSLYCNLKKCIFG
+884 NSLYCNLKKYIFG

-912 VRADPEKIEAIAD
+912 VRADPEKVKAIAD

-1122 PDYESS
+1122 PDYELS
-1128 ADSSSDALCLER
+1128 ADSSFDALCLER

-1193 ARFSYHDGLLWHRL
+1193 ARFSYHDGLLWHQL

-1262 ANYVRSCEQCQRV
+1262 ANYVRSCKQCQRV

-1283 PLHPLPIPQDCW
+1283 PLHPLPIPQDYW

-1348 VFRYHGLPESI
+1348 VFHYHGLPESI

-1364 PRFTAAFWRELFRL
+1364 PRFIAAFWRKLFRL

-1538 YGTRVPIDGSPTVLS
+1538 YGTR
-1553 YGTRAK
+1553 AK

-1574 QPRMEGRAVS
+1574 QPRMEGCAVS

-1607 VAARQFVDER
+1607 VAAARQFVDER

-1624 RDQLAAAQDKQKLY
+1624 RDQLAAAQYKQKLY

-1666 AVTTLPSG
+1666 AVATLPSG
-1674 SKLLPRFIGPYTVV
+1674 TRSPNENGNAPRVLRGFAETLP
-1688 EKIGDLN
+1688 
-1695 YKLDL
+1695 
-1700 PTRMATHP
+1700 
-1708 VFYVGLLKRYHD
+1708 
-1720 ATVDFYP
+1720 
-1727 SPGERR
+1727 
-1733 SHQGAQTPPIET
+1733 
-1745 RARCAS
+1745 
-1751 PKASSL
+1751 
-1757 AERTSRGSASRGHGT
+1757 
-1772 PPASDELPSAPSQ
+1772 
-1785 ALSPSAS
+1785 
-1792 TARFRPDIAGEG
+1792 
-1804 YGRLAVAP
+1804 
-1812 PKTMRSREPSEPP
+1812 
-1825 HLVQPPMLKRS
+1825 
-1836 RAPPVPLIDKQGQ
+1836 
-1849 RHYHVERL
+1849 
-1857 LRVQRRKG
+1857 
-1865 NTHYLV
+1865 
-1871 KWRGYDVSQSSWE
+1871 
-1884 PAERLLEDVPDM
+1884 
-1896 VTAFER
+1896 
-1902 SVANVRAVPKRFTP
+1902 
-1916 VLDAKNAVS
+1916 
-1925 Y
+1925 

>member
-23 MAQALGDQVALDVL
+23 MAQALGDQVALELL

-52 NFSNT
+52 NFSNA

-103 SLPSAASAPQTPT
+103 SLSSAAAAPQTQT

-161 MVSYAISNLRGRA
+161 MVSFAISNLRGRA
-174 SEWHSR
+174 SEWAFSTLLADECAFDTWDIFR
-180 RCSPMSEGLPN
+180 AKITAMYQPPNNEVLLQGRFFSLRQGKLSLERYIQEMRSLCAAITTSPLPESVKVPAFLNGLNSGP
-191 AARQP
+191 ARQELYRRLP
-196 RSSRWQIR
+196 ATMEDAIRIALVEQQSFRVSRPDWNAGRHNGAHTSHRAVTNSQRFHGPMPMDLSSAEVTCFN
-204 CGKKRKRNVSVER
+204 CGKRGHYQSKC
-217 PASTETD
+217 PAPRQSAPRTGNQARD
-224 SIASASPTTRVV
+224 YQPPRGNHAHRASASPTTRVV

-260 VKGCE
+260 VKGYK

-310 DGSTVHTEGVQVELS
+310 DGSTVHTEGVRVELS
-325 FSFCDFVCKETF
+325 FRFCDFVCKETF
-337 VVLAMGSR
+337 VVLAMGSK

-365 ARTVGSSTPSS
+365 ARTIGSSTPSS
-376 DEERRLRENFHAMDA
+376 DEERRLREYFHAMDVSA
-391 SFEHAVAGSPAGT
+391 GHAAAGSPAGSHAAAGSPASNT
-404 HAAAASPAQNTL
+404 HAAAESR
-416 AVAGSPARRCAEA
+416 ARRCAEA
-429 GSPAKRSTA
+429 GSPAKRYTV

-447 PESPDVDTGAQVC
+447 PESPDVDTGAQV
-460 GSRASEPA
+460 
-468 PASDSDSTGVHASAS
+468 TGAQN
-483 SYHPDGAVL
+483 P
-492 ELRTAR
+492 R
-498 SRVRINR
+498 SRVRIDR
-505 RGRRKLSARER
+505 RGRRKLSARKR

-530 HMIAPSLNAAATSL
+530 HTIAPSLDAAAASL

-566 ATRSPEANA
+566 AKRSPEANA

-585 ALHELPSTVEAIV
+585 ALHELPK
-598 SLEEMS
+598 
-604 YELFLTDLERDQ
+604 RDQ
-616 IREIVVPTAFP
+616 IREIVVPTAFT
-627 RGELCTSSTADESV
+627 RSELCTSSTADESV

-652 QDWDAVKGSPYFDL
+652 QDWDAVKGSPYFDLL

-850 YFDDIFAHSRAEGD
+850 YFDDIFVHSRAEGD

-912 VRADPEKIEAIAD
+912 VRADPEKIKAIAD

-971 TNDVMNAFIDVKES
+971 TSDVMNAFIDVKES

-1058 FRVHLLGA
+1058 FRVHLLVAILPPSPQVFLPPSKSGDA
-1066 TPFVVYTDHAS
+1066 SSGTSVCAVFWGLFGTAPFYT
-1077 LRTAI
+1077 
-1082 NSPHLSQR
+1082 PHLSQR

-1109 GKENVLADALSRR
+1109 EKENVLADALSRR

-1128 ADSSSDALCLER
+1128 VDNSADALCSER
-1140 TPDLMHLSI
+1140 APDLMHLSI
-1149 SRVQTKLKD
+1149 SR
-1158 NIQSLYPKDD
+1158 
-1168 ECRLLIAHFDG
+1168 
-1179 SSKESLPAKLESKL
+1179 
-1193 ARFSYHDGLLWHRL
+1193 
-1207 SNFDYPRVYVPHDQ
+1207 
-1221 DLKLSILHEF
+1221 
-1231 HDAPASG
+1231 
-1238 HLGREKTFLQVSNVF
+1238 
-1253 WWPHQYKWV
+1253 
-1262 ANYVRSCEQCQRV
+1262 CQRV

-1378 LGTDLALSTADHPE
+1378 LGTDLAMSTADHPE

-1424 YAEFAINSSEHASTA
+1424 YAEFAINSNEHASTA

-1469 LAALDASARSPSPD
+1469 LAALAASARSPSPD
-1483 VVSTAHV
+1483 VASTAHV

-1502 ESVTVLPDSTQSIDM
+1502 ESVTVLPDSTQSIDI

-1526 RVPKDGSPTVLS
+1526 RVPKDGSPTV
-1538 YGTRVPIDGSPTVLS
+1538 PS

-1559 NSQSQTESGDCSCER
+1559 NSQSQMESGDCSCER

-1584 HTGAEIDLSAA
+1584 PTGAEIDLSAA

-1607 VAARQFVDER
+1607 VAAARQFVDER

-1638 ADKSGRKNKQTFCV
+1638 ADKSGRKNKQTH
-1652 GDKVLLS
+1652 
-1659 IKNLPND
+1659 N
-1666 AVTTLPSG
+1666 
-1674 SKLLPRFIGPYTVV
+1674 
-1688 EKIGDLN
+1688 
-1695 YKLDL
+1695 
-1700 PTRMATHP
+1700 
-1708 VFYVGLLKRYHD
+1708 
-1720 ATVDFYP
+1720 
-1727 SPGERR
+1727 
-1733 SHQGAQTPPIET
+1733 
-1745 RARCAS
+1745 
-1751 PKASSL
+1751 
-1757 AERTSRGSASRGHGT
+1757 
-1772 PPASDELPSAPSQ
+1772 APQ
-1785 ALSPSAS
+1785 
-1792 TARFRPDIAGEG
+1792 
-1804 YGRLAVAP
+1804 
-1812 PKTMRSREPSEPP
+1812 RE
-1825 HLVQPPMLKRS
+1825 
-1836 RAPPVPLIDKQGQ
+1836 
-1849 RHYHVERL
+1849 
-1857 LRVQRRKG
+1857 
-1865 NTHYLV
+1865 
-1871 KWRGYDVSQSSWE
+1871 
-1884 PAERLLEDVPDM
+1884 
-1896 VTAFER
+1896 
-1902 SVANVRAVPKRFTP
+1902 
-1916 VLDAKNAVS
+1916 
-1925 Y
+1925 

>member
-1 MASIDPAQ
+1 
-9 FPHLSAEHRSVLTR
+9 
-23 MAQALGDQVALDVL
+23 
-37 SASPEQQIFRLEQFE
+37 
-52 NFSNT
+52 
-57 QRLEGERSAQ
+57 
-67 AQMQATA
+67 
-74 SLTAEMLRSAAES
+74 MLRSAAES

-103 SLPSAASAPQTPT
+103 SLSSAAAAPQTPT

-161 MVSYAISNLRGRA
+161 MVSFAISNLRGRA
-174 SEWHSR
+174 SEWAFSTLLADECAFDTWDIFR
-180 RCSPMSEGLPN
+180 AKITAMYQPPNSEVLLQGRFFSLRQGKLSLERYIQEMRSLCAAITISPLPESVKVPAFLNGLNSGP
-191 AARQP
+191 ARQELYRRLP
-196 RSSRWQIR
+196 ATMEDAIRIALVEQQSFRVSRPDWNAGRHNGAHTSHRAVTNSQRFHGPMPMDLSSAEVTCFN
-204 CGKKRKRNVSVER
+204 CGKRGHYQSKCPAPRQSAPRTGNQARDYQPPRGTTLIEVADPLRQER
-217 PASTETD
+217 ETEP
-224 SIASASPTTRVV
+224 SASPTTRVV

-260 VKGCE
+260 VKGYE

-310 DGSTVHTEGVQVELS
+310 DGSTVHTEGVRVELS
-325 FSFCDFVCKETF
+325 FRFCDFVCKETF
-337 VVLAMGSR
+337 VVLAMGSK

-365 ARTVGSSTPSS
+365 ARTIGSSTPSS
-376 DEERRLRENFHAMDA
+376 DEERRLREYFHAMDV
-391 SFEHAVAGSPAGT
+391 SVE
-404 HAAAASPAQNTL
+404 HAAAGSQVAQFVRKRQKVQTWTL
-416 AVAGSPARRCAEA
+416 VRN
-429 GSPAKRSTA
+429 
-438 AGSPVCAEA
+438 
-447 PESPDVDTGAQVC
+447 
-460 GSRASEPA
+460 
-468 PASDSDSTGVHASAS
+468 

-505 RGRRKLSARER
+505 RGRRKLSARKR

-530 HMIAPSLNAAATSL
+530 HTIAPSLNAAAASL

-566 ATRSPEANA
+566 AKRSPEANA

-585 ALHELPSTVEAIV
+585 ALHELPK
-598 SLEEMS
+598 
-604 YELFLTDLERDQ
+604 RDQ
-616 IREIVVPTAFP
+616 IREIVVPTAFT
-627 RGELCTSSTADESV
+627 RSELCTSSTADESV

-652 QDWDAVKGSPYFDL
+652 QDWDAVKGSPYFDLL

-850 YFDDIFAHSRAEGD
+850 YFDDIFVHSRAEGD

-912 VRADPEKIEAIAD
+912 VRADPEKIKAIAD

-1128 ADSSSDALCLER
+1128 VDNSADALCSER
-1140 TPDLMHLSI
+1140 APDLMHLSI

-1193 ARFSYHDGLLWHRL
+1193 ARFSYHDGLLWHQL

-1332 RKHVTAQET
+1332 RKHVTVQET

-1364 PRFTAAFWRELFRL
+1364 PRFTAAFL
-1378 LGTDLALSTADHPE
+1378 
-1392 TDGQTERVNRVVE
+1392 
-1405 DILRSIA
+1405 
-1412 VDHPRDWSRWLP
+1412 
-1424 YAEFAINSSEHASTA
+1424 
-1439 VTPFY
+1439 
-1444 FNSLRHPRVPATLFE
+1444 
-1459 GVERSAVGGQ
+1459 
-1469 LAALDASARSPSPD
+1469 ARS
-1483 VVSTAHV
+1483 
-1490 DARDA
+1490 
-1495 PPVRSRS
+1495 
-1502 ESVTVLPDSTQSIDM
+1502 
-1517 SGTVLSYGT
+1517 
-1526 RVPKDGSPTVLS
+1526 
-1538 YGTRVPIDGSPTVLS
+1538 
-1553 YGTRAK
+1553 
-1559 NSQSQTESGDCSCER
+1559 
-1574 QPRMEGRAVS
+1574 
-1584 HTGAEIDLSAA
+1584 
-1595 RAARATKKQDKA
+1595 
-1607 VAARQFVDER
+1607 
-1617 AALLRRV
+1617 
-1624 RDQLAAAQDKQKLY
+1624 
-1638 ADKSGRKNKQTFCV
+1638 
-1652 GDKVLLS
+1652 
-1659 IKNLPND
+1659 
-1666 AVTTLPSG
+1666 
-1674 SKLLPRFIGPYTVV
+1674 
-1688 EKIGDLN
+1688 
-1695 YKLDL
+1695 
-1700 PTRMATHP
+1700 
-1708 VFYVGLLKRYHD
+1708 
-1720 ATVDFYP
+1720 
-1727 SPGERR
+1727 
-1733 SHQGAQTPPIET
+1733 
-1745 RARCAS
+1745 
-1751 PKASSL
+1751 
-1757 AERTSRGSASRGHGT
+1757 
-1772 PPASDELPSAPSQ
+1772 
-1785 ALSPSAS
+1785 LSP
-1792 TARFRPDIAGEG
+1792 AR
-1804 YGRLAVAP
+1804 
-1812 PKTMRSREPSEPP
+1812 
-1825 HLVQPPMLKRS
+1825 H
-1836 RAPPVPLIDKQGQ
+1836 
-1849 RHYHVERL
+1849 
-1857 LRVQRRKG
+1857 
-1865 NTHYLV
+1865 
-1871 KWRGYDVSQSSWE
+1871 
-1884 PAERLLEDVPDM
+1884 
-1896 VTAFER
+1896 
-1902 SVANVRAVPKRFTP
+1902 
-1916 VLDAKNAVS
+1916 
-1925 Y
+1925 

>member
-1 MASIDPAQ
+1 MASVDPAQ

-52 NFSNT
+52 NFSNA
-57 QRLEGERSAQ
+57 QRLEGERNAQ

-103 SLPSAASAPQTPT
+103 SLSSAASAPQTPA

-174 SEWHSR
+174 SEWAFSTLLADECAFDTWDIFRAKITATYQPPNNEVLLQGRFFSLRQGKLSLERYIQEMRSLCAAITTSPLPESVKVPAFLNGLNSGPARQELYRRLPATMEDAIRIALVEQQSFRVSRPDWNAGRHNGAHHSHRAVTNER
-180 RCSPMSEGLPN
+180 RFHARTLSVEVSRSKAVYSSHWKSGEGLPN

-196 RSSRWQIR
+196 RSPRWQIR
-204 CGKKRKRNVSVER
+204 CGKKGKRNVSVEAGR
-217 PASTETD
+217 STETD

-236 QMGSLVPGALGN
+236 QMGSLVPGVLDN

-260 VKGCE
+260 VKGYE

-277 QNFVSKSALKQ
+277 QNFVSKAALEQ

-295 LVHTGKREK
+295 LVHSGKREK

-310 DGSTVHTEGVQVELS
+310 DGSIVHTEGVQVELS

-337 VVLAMGSR
+337 VVLAMGSK

-365 ARTVGSSTPSS
+365 ARTIGSSTPSS

-391 SFEHAVAGSPAGT
+391 SFEHAVAGSPAGR
-404 HAAAASPAQNTL
+404 HAAAASPASNTH
-416 AVAGSPARRCAEA
+416 AVAGSPARRCAE
-429 GSPAKRSTA
+429 

-460 GSRASEPA
+460 GSRAPEPA
-468 PASDSDSTGVHASAS
+468 PASDSDSTGVHASTS

-516 DSALASVAEETAAS
+516 DSALASAAEKTVAS

-544 RAFDRISDPSI
+544 RAFGRISDPSI

-585 ALHELPSTVEAIV
+585 ALHELPSTAEAIV

-616 IREIVVPTAFP
+616 IREIVVPTAFT
-627 RGELCTSSTADESV
+627 RSELCTSSTADESV
-641 LESDKQRRFAA
+641 LEPDKQKRFAA
-652 QDWDAVKGSPYFDL
+652 QDWDTVKGSPYFDLL

-681 PVDRGV
+681 PVDRGI

-850 YFDDIFAHSRAEGD
+850 YFDDIFVHSRAEEG

-912 VRADPEKIEAIAD
+912 VRADPEKIKAIAD

-1158 NIQSLYPKDD
+1158 NIQSLYAKDD

-1300 DFVFGFPEDKA
+1300 DFVFGFPEDKT

-1378 LGTDLALSTADHPE
+1378 LGTDLALSSADHPE

-1469 LAALDASARSPSPD
+1469 LTALDTSTRSPSPD
-1483 VVSTAHV
+1483 VASTAHV

-1502 ESVTVLPDSTQSIDM
+1502 ESVTVLPDSTQSIDI

-1538 YGTRVPIDGSPTVLS
+1538 YGTRVPIDGSHTVPS

-1595 RAARATKKQDKA
+1595 RAARATTKQDKA
-1607 VAARQFVDER
+1607 VAAARQFVDER

-1674 SKLLPRFIGPYTVV
+1674 NWRLELQARSPNENGNAPRVLLR
-1688 EKIGDLN
+1688 E
-1695 YKLDL
+1695 
-1700 PTRMATHP
+1700 H
-1708 VFYVGLLKRYHD
+1708 VGLIRGLRRRPSRHERVVPLPKRLHSRSVPRVEVLPADVVLLQHLTSFLQLRLKRCH
-1720 ATVDFYP
+1720 P
-1727 SPGERR
+1727 LL
-1733 SHQGAQTPPIET
+1733 QQ
-1745 RARCAS
+1745 
-1751 PKASSL
+1751 
-1757 AERTSRGSASRGHGT
+1757 RG
-1772 PPASDELPSAPSQ
+1772 
-1785 ALSPSAS
+1785 
-1792 TARFRPDIAGEG
+1792 
-1804 YGRLAVAP
+1804 
-1812 PKTMRSREPSEPP
+1812 
-1825 HLVQPPMLKRS
+1825 LVQ
-1836 RAPPVPLIDKQGQ
+1836 I
-1849 RHYHVERL
+1849 L
-1857 LRVQRRKG
+1857 LAKG
-1865 NTHYLV
+1865 T
-1871 KWRGYDVSQSSWE
+1871 DV
-1884 PAERLLEDVPDM
+1884 LL
-1896 VTAFER
+1896 
-1902 SVANVRAVPKRFTP
+1902 
-1916 VLDAKNAVS
+1916 
-1925 Y
+1925 

>member
-52 NFSNT
+52 NFSNA

-103 SLPSAASAPQTPT
+103 SLSSAASAPQTPA

-174 SEWHSR
+174 SEWAFSTLLADECAFDTWDIFRARITAMYQPPNNEVLLQGRFFSLKQGKLSLERYIQEMRSLCAAITTSPLPESVKVPAFLNGLNSGPARQELYRRLPATMEDAIRIALVEQQSFRVSRPDWNAGRHNGAHHSHRAVTNER
-180 RCSPMSEGLPN
+180 RFHARTLSVEVSRSKAARSSHWKSGEGLPN

-196 RSSRWQIR
+196 RSPRWQIR
-204 CGKKRKRNVSVER
+204 CGKKGKRNVSVEAGR
-217 PASTETD
+217 STETD

-260 VKGCE
+260 VKGYE

-277 QNFVSKSALKQ
+277 QNFVSKGALEQ

-295 LVHTGKREK
+295 LVHSGKREK

-365 ARTVGSSTPSS
+365 ARTIGSSTPSS

-391 SFEHAVAGSPAGT
+391 SFEHAVAGSPAGR
-404 HAAAASPAQNTL
+404 HAAAASPAQNTH

-460 GSRASEPA
+460 GSRAPEPA

-505 RGRRKLSARER
+505 RGRRKLSACER

-544 RAFDRISDPSI
+544 RAFDRTSDPSI

-566 ATRSPEANA
+566 AKRSPEANA

-585 ALHELPSTVEAIV
+585 ALHELPSTAEAIV

-616 IREIVVPTAFP
+616 IREIVVPTAFT
-627 RGELCTSSTADESV
+627 RSELCTSSTADESV
-641 LESDKQRRFAA
+641 LEPDKQKRFAA
-652 QDWDAVKGSPYFDL
+652 QDWDAVKGSPYFDLL

-850 YFDDIFAHSRAEGD
+850 YFDDIFVHSRAEGG

-912 VRADPEKIEAIAD
+912 VRADPEKIKAIAD

-1128 ADSSSDALCLER
+1128 VDDSSDALCLER

-1158 NIQSLYPKDD
+1158 NIQSLYAKDD

-1300 DFVFGFPEDKA
+1300 DFVFGFPEDKT

-1483 VVSTAHV
+1483 VASTAHV

-1502 ESVTVLPDSTQSIDM
+1502 ESVTVLPDSTQSIDI

-1538 YGTRVPIDGSPTVLS
+1538 YGTRVPKDGSPTVPS

-1559 NSQSQTESGDCSCER
+1559 NSQSQTESGDCSCEH

-1595 RAARATKKQDKA
+1595 RAVRATKKQDKA
-1607 VAARQFVDER
+1607 VAAARQFVDER

-1638 ADKSGRKNKQTFCV
+1638 ADKSGRKNKQTFF
-1652 GDKVLLS
+1652 
-1659 IKNLPND
+1659 
-1666 AVTTLPSG
+1666 TTLPSG
-1674 SKLLPRFIGPYTVV
+1674 TRSPNENGNAPRVLRGFAEALP
-1688 EKIGDLN
+1688 
-1695 YKLDL
+1695 
-1700 PTRMATHP
+1700 
-1708 VFYVGLLKRYHD
+1708 
-1720 ATVDFYP
+1720 
-1727 SPGERR
+1727 
-1733 SHQGAQTPPIET
+1733 
-1745 RARCAS
+1745 
-1751 PKASSL
+1751 
-1757 AERTSRGSASRGHGT
+1757 
-1772 PPASDELPSAPSQ
+1772 
-1785 ALSPSAS
+1785 
-1792 TARFRPDIAGEG
+1792 
-1804 YGRLAVAP
+1804 
-1812 PKTMRSREPSEPP
+1812 
-1825 HLVQPPMLKRS
+1825 
-1836 RAPPVPLIDKQGQ
+1836 
-1849 RHYHVERL
+1849 
-1857 LRVQRRKG
+1857 
-1865 NTHYLV
+1865 
-1871 KWRGYDVSQSSWE
+1871 
-1884 PAERLLEDVPDM
+1884 
-1896 VTAFER
+1896 
-1902 SVANVRAVPKRFTP
+1902 
-1916 VLDAKNAVS
+1916 
-1925 Y
+1925 

>member
-52 NFSNT
+52 NFSNA

-98 AGAAT
+98 TGAAT
-103 SLPSAASAPQTPT
+103 SLSSAASAPQTPT
-116 SQTPRPRA
+116 SQTPCPRA

-174 SEWHSR
+174 SEWAFSTLLADECAFDTWDIFRAEITAMYQPPNNEVLLQGRFFTLRQGKLSLERYIQEMRSLCAAITTSPLPESVKVPAFLNGLNSGPARQELYRRLPATMEDAICIALVEQQSFRVSRPDWNAGRHNGAHHSHRAVTNER
-180 RCSPMSEGLPN
+180 RFHARTLSVEVSRSKAARSSHWKSGEGLPT

-196 RSSRWQIR
+196 RSPRWQIR
-204 CGKKRKRNVSVER
+204 CGKKGKRNVSVEAGR
-217 PASTETD
+217 STETD
-224 SIASASPTTRVV
+224 SIASASSTTRVV

-260 VKGCE
+260 VKGYE

-277 QNFVSKSALKQ
+277 QNFVSKAALKQ
-288 SLQAYER
+288 SLQAYDR
-295 LVHTGKREK
+295 LVHSGKREK

-365 ARTVGSSTPSS
+365 ARTIGSSTPSS

-391 SFEHAVAGSPAGT
+391 SFEHAVAGSPAGR
-404 HAAAASPAQNTL
+404 HAAAASPASNTH

-460 GSRASEPA
+460 GSRAPEPA

-544 RAFDRISDPSI
+544 RAFDRISDP
-555 DRAHVDVALRR
+555 
-566 ATRSPEANA
+566 PEANA

-616 IREIVVPTAFP
+616 IREIVVPTAFT
-627 RGELCTSSTADESV
+627 RSELCTSSTADESV
-641 LESDKQRRFAA
+641 LEPDKQKRFAA
-652 QDWDAVKGSPYFDL
+652 QDWDAVKGSPYFDLL

-850 YFDDIFAHSRAEGD
+850 YFDDIFVHSRAEGG

-912 VRADPEKIEAIAD
+912 VRADPEKIKAIAD

-1128 ADSSSDALCLER
+1128 VDDSSDALCLER

-1158 NIQSLYPKDD
+1158 NIQSLYAKDD

-1483 VVSTAHV
+1483 VASTAHV

-1538 YGTRVPIDGSPTVLS
+1538 YGTRVPKDGSPTVPS

-1607 VAARQFVDER
+1607 VAAARQFVDER

-1638 ADKSGRKNKQTFCV
+1638 ADKSGRKNKQTFF
-1652 GDKVLLS
+1652 
-1659 IKNLPND
+1659 
-1666 AVTTLPSG
+1666 TTLPSG
-1674 SKLLPRFIGPYTVV
+1674 TRSPNENGNAPRV
-1688 EKIGDLN
+1688 L
-1695 YKLDL
+1695 
-1700 PTRMATHP
+1700 
-1708 VFYVGLLKRYHD
+1708 
-1720 ATVDFYP
+1720 
-1727 SPGERR
+1727 
-1733 SHQGAQTPPIET
+1733 
-1745 RARCAS
+1745 
-1751 PKASSL
+1751 
-1757 AERTSRGSASRGHGT
+1757 RGFA
-1772 PPASDELPSAPSQ
+1772 
-1785 ALSPSAS
+1785 
-1792 TARFRPDIAGEG
+1792 
-1804 YGRLAVAP
+1804 
-1812 PKTMRSREPSEPP
+1812 
-1825 HLVQPPMLKRS
+1825 
-1836 RAPPVPLIDKQGQ
+1836 
-1849 RHYHVERL
+1849 
-1857 LRVQRRKG
+1857 
-1865 NTHYLV
+1865 
-1871 KWRGYDVSQSSWE
+1871 
-1884 PAERLLEDVPDM
+1884 
-1896 VTAFER
+1896 
-1902 SVANVRAVPKRFTP
+1902 
-1916 VLDAKNAVS
+1916 
-1925 Y
+1925 

>member
-52 NFSNT
+52 NFSNA

-103 SLPSAASAPQTPT
+103 SLSSAASAPQTPA

-174 SEWHSR
+174 SEWAFSTLLADECAFDTWDIFR
-180 RCSPMSEGLPN
+180 ARITAMYQPPNNEVLLQGRFFSLKQGKLSLERYIQEMRSLCAAITTSPLPESVKVPAFLNGLNSGP
-191 AARQP
+191 ARQELYRRLP
-196 RSSRWQIR
+196 ATMEDAIRIALVEQQSFRVSRPDWNAGRHNGAHHSHRAVTNERRFHGPTPMDLSSAEVTCFN
-204 CGKKRKRNVSVER
+204 CGKRGHYQSKC
-217 PASTETD
+217 PAPRQPAPRTGNQARDYQTPRGNHAHR
-224 SIASASPTTRVV
+224 ASASPTTRVV
-236 QMGSLVPGALGN
+236 QMGSLVPGALDN

-260 VKGCE
+260 VKGYG

-277 QNFVSKSALKQ
+277 QNFVSKAALEQ
-288 SLQAYER
+288 SLQAYDR
-295 LVHTGKREK
+295 LVHSGKREK

-365 ARTVGSSTPSS
+365 ARTIGSSIPSS

-391 SFEHAVAGSPAGT
+391 SFEHAVVGSPAGR
-404 HAAAASPAQNTL
+404 HAAAASPASNTH

-460 GSRASEPA
+460 GSRAPEPA
-468 PASDSDSTGVHASAS
+468 PASDSDSTGVHASTS

-530 HMIAPSLNAAATSL
+530 HTIAPSFNAAAASL

-566 ATRSPEANA
+566 AKRSPEANA

-616 IREIVVPTAFP
+616 IREIVVPTAFT
-627 RGELCTSSTADESV
+627 RSELCTSSTADESV
-641 LESDKQRRFAA
+641 LEPDKQKRFAA

-666 WEFKDVFPDKVPSAL
+666 LWEFKDVFPDKAPSAL

-850 YFDDIFAHSRAEGD
+850 YFDDIFVHSRAEEG

-912 VRADPEKIEAIAD
+912 VRADPEKIKAIAD

-1031 SRLLKAAEKNYP
+1031 NRLLKAAEKNYP

-1128 ADSSSDALCLER
+1128 VDDSSDALCLER

-1158 NIQSLYPKDD
+1158 NIQSLYAKDD

-1483 VVSTAHV
+1483 VASTAHV

-1502 ESVTVLPDSTQSIDM
+1502 ESVTVLPDSTQSIDI
-1517 SGTVLSYGT
+1517 SGTVLSDGT

-1538 YGTRVPIDGSPTVLS
+1538 YGTRVPKDGSPTVPS

-1607 VAARQFVDER
+1607 VAAARQFVDER

-1638 ADKSGRKNKQTFCV
+1638 ADKSGRKNKQTFF
-1652 GDKVLLS
+1652 
-1659 IKNLPND
+1659 
-1666 AVTTLPSG
+1666 TTLPSG
-1674 SKLLPRFIGPYTVV
+1674 TRSPNENGNAPRVLRGFAETLP
-1688 EKIGDLN
+1688 
-1695 YKLDL
+1695 
-1700 PTRMATHP
+1700 
-1708 VFYVGLLKRYHD
+1708 
-1720 ATVDFYP
+1720 
-1727 SPGERR
+1727 
-1733 SHQGAQTPPIET
+1733 
-1745 RARCAS
+1745 
-1751 PKASSL
+1751 
-1757 AERTSRGSASRGHGT
+1757 
-1772 PPASDELPSAPSQ
+1772 
-1785 ALSPSAS
+1785 
-1792 TARFRPDIAGEG
+1792 
-1804 YGRLAVAP
+1804 
-1812 PKTMRSREPSEPP
+1812 
-1825 HLVQPPMLKRS
+1825 
-1836 RAPPVPLIDKQGQ
+1836 
-1849 RHYHVERL
+1849 
-1857 LRVQRRKG
+1857 
-1865 NTHYLV
+1865 
-1871 KWRGYDVSQSSWE
+1871 
-1884 PAERLLEDVPDM
+1884 
-1896 VTAFER
+1896 
-1902 SVANVRAVPKRFTP
+1902 
-1916 VLDAKNAVS
+1916 
-1925 Y
+1925 

>member
-1 MASIDPAQ
+1 
-9 FPHLSAEHRSVLTR
+9 
-23 MAQALGDQVALDVL
+23 
-37 SASPEQQIFRLEQFE
+37 
-52 NFSNT
+52 
-57 QRLEGERSAQ
+57 
-67 AQMQATA
+67 
-74 SLTAEMLRSAAES
+74 
-87 REALE
+87 
-92 RVVSVV
+92 
-98 AGAAT
+98 
-103 SLPSAASAPQTPT
+103 
-116 SQTPRPRA
+116 
-124 VKIDAPKFDGADG
+124 
-137 DKLIHWLLA
+137 
-146 VERCAKAQLI
+146 
-156 DSNEQ
+156 
-161 MVSYAISNLRGRA
+161 
-174 SEWHSR
+174 
-180 RCSPMSEGLPN
+180 
-191 AARQP
+191 
-196 RSSRWQIR
+196 
-204 CGKKRKRNVSVER
+204 
-217 PASTETD
+217 
-224 SIASASPTTRVV
+224 
-236 QMGSLVPGALGN
+236 
-248 KAPSEM
+248 
-254 LVYSAD
+254 
-260 VKGCE
+260 
-265 KKMTVLVDCGAS
+265 
-277 QNFVSKSALKQ
+277 
-288 SLQAYER
+288 
-295 LVHTGKREK
+295 
-304 MIVRLA
+304 
-310 DGSTVHTEGVQVELS
+310 
-325 FSFCDFVCKETF
+325 
-337 VVLAMGSR
+337 
-345 YDLILG
+345 
-351 MPWLAKHQPWIDWR
+351 
-365 ARTVGSSTPSS
+365 
-376 DEERRLRENFHAMDA
+376 
-391 SFEHAVAGSPAGT
+391 
-404 HAAAASPAQNTL
+404 
-416 AVAGSPARRCAEA
+416 
-429 GSPAKRSTA
+429 
-438 AGSPVCAEA
+438 
-447 PESPDVDTGAQVC
+447 
-460 GSRASEPA
+460 
-468 PASDSDSTGVHASAS
+468 
-483 SYHPDGAVL
+483 
-492 ELRTAR
+492 
-498 SRVRINR
+498 
-505 RGRRKLSARER
+505 
-516 DSALASVAEETAAS
+516 
-530 HMIAPSLNAAATSL
+530 
-544 RAFDRISDPSI
+544 
-555 DRAHVDVALRR
+555 
-566 ATRSPEANA
+566 
-575 SDEVFFAEFA
+575 
-585 ALHELPSTVEAIV
+585 
-598 SLEEMS
+598 MS

-666 WEFKDVFPDKVPSAL
+666 LWEFKDVFPDKVPSAL

-721 RALAGHVRESK
+721 RALTGHVRESK

-750 IVHAFNKLNAATIPA
+750 IVHAFNKPNAATIPA

-850 YFDDIFAHSRAEGD
+850 YFDDIFVHSRAEGG
-864 LSAVDVHKRHLR
+864 LSVVDVHKRHLR

-912 VRADPEKIEAIAD
+912 VRADPEKIKAIAD

-1003 VCDASDFAI
+1003 VCDTSDFAI

-1300 DFVFGFPEDKA
+1300 DFVFGFPEDKT

-1378 LGTDLALSTADHPE
+1378 LGTDLAMSSADHPE

-1405 DILRSIA
+1405 DILRSTA

-1483 VVSTAHV
+1483 VGSTAHV

-1526 RVPKDGSPTVLS
+1526 RVPKDGSPTV
-1538 YGTRVPIDGSPTVLS
+1538 PS

-1574 QPRMEGRAVS
+1574 QPRKEGRAVS

-1607 VAARQFVDER
+1607 VAAARQFVDER

-1638 ADKSGRKNKQTFCV
+1638 ADKSGRKNKQTFF
-1652 GDKVLLS
+1652 
-1659 IKNLPND
+1659 
-1666 AVTTLPSG
+1666 TTLPSG
-1674 SKLLPRFIGPYTVV
+1674 TRSPNENGNAPRV
-1688 EKIGDLN
+1688 L
-1695 YKLDL
+1695 
-1700 PTRMATHP
+1700 
-1708 VFYVGLLKRYHD
+1708 
-1720 ATVDFYP
+1720 
-1727 SPGERR
+1727 
-1733 SHQGAQTPPIET
+1733 
-1745 RARCAS
+1745 
-1751 PKASSL
+1751 
-1757 AERTSRGSASRGHGT
+1757 RGFA
-1772 PPASDELPSAPSQ
+1772 
-1785 ALSPSAS
+1785 
-1792 TARFRPDIAGEG
+1792 
-1804 YGRLAVAP
+1804 
-1812 PKTMRSREPSEPP
+1812 
-1825 HLVQPPMLKRS
+1825 
-1836 RAPPVPLIDKQGQ
+1836 
-1849 RHYHVERL
+1849 
-1857 LRVQRRKG
+1857 
-1865 NTHYLV
+1865 
-1871 KWRGYDVSQSSWE
+1871 
-1884 PAERLLEDVPDM
+1884 
-1896 VTAFER
+1896 
-1902 SVANVRAVPKRFTP
+1902 
-1916 VLDAKNAVS
+1916 
-1925 Y
+1925 

>member
-52 NFSNT
+52 NFSNA

-103 SLPSAASAPQTPT
+103 SLSSAASAPQTPT

-174 SEWHSR
+174 SEWAFSTLLADECAFDTWDIFR
-180 RCSPMSEGLPN
+180 ARITAMYQPPNNEVLLQGRFFSLKQGKLSLERYIQEMRSLCAAITTSPLPESVKVPAFLNGLNSGP
-191 AARQP
+191 ARQELYRRLP
-196 RSSRWQIR
+196 ATMEDAIRIALVEQQSFRVSRPDWNAGRHNGAHHSHRAVTNERRFHGPTPMDLSSAEVTCFN
-204 CGKKRKRNVSVER
+204 CGKRGHYQSKC
-217 PASTETD
+217 PAPRQSAPRTGNQARDYQTPRGNHAHR
-224 SIASASPTTRVV
+224 ASASPTTRVV

-260 VKGCE
+260 VKGYE

-277 QNFVSKSALKQ
+277 QNFVSKGALEQ

-295 LVHTGKREK
+295 LVHSGKREK

-310 DGSTVHTEGVQVELS
+310 DGSTVHAEGIRVELS

-337 VVLAMGSR
+337 VVLAMGSK

-365 ARTVGSSTPSS
+365 ARTIGSSTPSS
-376 DEERRLRENFHAMDA
+376 DEERRLGENFHAMDA
-391 SFEHAVAGSPAGT
+391 SFEHAVAGSPA
-404 HAAAASPAQNTL
+404 
-416 AVAGSPARRCAEA
+416 RRCDEA

-460 GSRASEPA
+460 GSRAPEPA
-468 PASDSDSTGVHASAS
+468 PASDSDSTGVHASTS

-516 DSALASVAEETAAS
+516 DSTLASVAEETAAS

-555 DRAHVDVALRR
+555 DRAHVDVTLRR

-585 ALHELPSTVEAIV
+585 ALHELLSTAEAIL

-604 YELFLTDLERDQ
+604 YELFLTDLERGQ
-616 IREIVVPTAFP
+616 IREIVVPTAFT
-627 RGELCTSSTADESV
+627 RSELCTSSTADESV
-641 LESDKQRRFAA
+641 LEPDKQKRFAA
-652 QDWDAVKGSPYFDL
+652 QDWDTVKGSPYFDLL
-666 WEFKDVFPDKVPSAL
+666 WEFKDVFPDKAPSAL

-687 RHEIDLEPGSKY
+687 RHEIDLEPWSKY

-732 SPHSSPTFCVRKA
+732 SSHSSPTFCVWKA

-821 MPQGLKNAPATFNR
+821 MLQGLKNAPATFNR

-850 YFDDIFAHSRAEGD
+850 YFDDIFVHSRAEGD

-912 VRADPEKIEAIAD
+912 VRADPEKIKAIAD

-936 KWLGLANYLHKYSH
+936 KWLGKLLAQ
-950 NYAARVRPLTHLLK
+950 
-964 KDVEWDW
+964 DVEWDW

-1031 SRLLKAAEKNYP
+1031 SRLLRAAEKNYP

-1058 FRVHLLGA
+1058 FRVHLL
-1066 TPFVVYTDHAS
+1066 
-1077 LRTAI
+1077 
-1082 NSPHLSQR
+1082 
-1090 MARWLAFFS
+1090 
-1099 EFNFRVEYKP
+1099 
-1109 GKENVLADALSRR
+1109 
-1122 PDYESS
+1122 DYESS
-1128 ADSSSDALCLER
+1128 ADSSSAALCLEC

-1158 NIQSLYPKDD
+1158 NIQSLYAKDD

-1207 SNFDYPRVYVPHDQ
+1207 SNFDYPLPAREACGQEQSAAASAADSARLLEVDQHGFRLRFPGRQDAQHRRRRVRRPTEQNGARCTCAQACQCARDGVP
-1221 DLKLSILHEF
+1221 I
-1231 HDAPASG
+1231 
-1238 HLGREKTFLQVSNVF
+1238 
-1253 WWPHQYKWV
+1253 
-1262 ANYVRSCEQCQRV
+1262 
-1275 KPAGKNKA
+1275 
-1283 PLHPLPIPQDCW
+1283 
-1295 KSVSM
+1295 
-1300 DFVFGFPEDKA
+1300 
-1311 RNTGVVV
+1311 
-1318 FVDRLSKMVHVAPV
+1318 
-1332 RKHVTAQET
+1332 
-1341 ACLFLEH
+1341 LEH

-1378 LGTDLALSTADHPE
+1378 LGTDLAMSSADRPE

-1412 VDHPRDWSRWLP
+1412 VDHPCDWSRWLP

-1483 VVSTAHV
+1483 VASTLTWTRAM
-1490 DARDA
+1490 R
-1495 PPVRSRS
+1495 R
-1502 ESVTVLPDSTQSIDM
+1502 LTQSIDM

-1526 RVPKDGSPTVLS
+1526 RVPKDGSPTV
-1538 YGTRVPIDGSPTVLS
+1538 PS

-1595 RAARATKKQDKA
+1595 RTARATTKQDKA
-1607 VAARQFVDER
+1607 VAAARQFVDER

-1624 RDQLAAAQDKQKLY
+1624 RDRLAAAQDKQKLY
-1638 ADKSGRKNKQTFCV
+1638 ADKSGRKNKQTFF
-1652 GDKVLLS
+1652 
-1659 IKNLPND
+1659 
-1666 AVTTLPSG
+1666 TTLPSG
-1674 SKLLPRFIGPYTVV
+1674 
-1688 EKIGDLN
+1688 
-1695 YKLDL
+1695 
-1700 PTRMATHP
+1700 TR
-1708 VFYVGLLKRYHD
+1708 
-1720 ATVDFYP
+1720 
-1727 SPGERR
+1727 
-1733 SHQGAQTPPIET
+1733 
-1745 RARCAS
+1745 
-1751 PKASSL
+1751 
-1757 AERTSRGSASRGHGT
+1757 
-1772 PPASDELPSAPSQ
+1772 
-1785 ALSPSAS
+1785 SPSEN
-1792 TARFRPDIAGEG
+1792 GN
-1804 YGRLAVAP
+1804 AP
-1812 PKTMRSREPSEPP
+1812 R
-1825 HLVQPPMLKRS
+1825 V
-1836 RAPPVPLIDKQGQ
+1836 
-1849 RHYHVERL
+1849 
-1857 LRVQRRKG
+1857 LRG
-1865 NTHYLV
+1865 F
-1871 KWRGYDVSQSSWE
+1871 
-1884 PAERLLEDVPDM
+1884 AETLP
-1896 VTAFER
+1896 
-1902 SVANVRAVPKRFTP
+1902 
-1916 VLDAKNAVS
+1916 
-1925 Y
+1925 

>member
-1 MASIDPAQ
+1 MSLVAQVELVASWIC
-9 FPHLSAEHRSVLTR
+9 
-23 MAQALGDQVALDVL
+23 
-37 SASPEQQIFRLEQFE
+37 
-52 NFSNT
+52 
-57 QRLEGERSAQ
+57 
-67 AQMQATA
+67 
-74 SLTAEMLRSAAES
+74 SLVSRVTLRSAATFGAAAWDEWDLQHALHRELFWRNSILLLLSVSAISIPPCSLEKEASSATAVSLGDNEMEKAQVFIQKCFTPEDSSGKQESPASANARS
-87 REALE
+87 RETGSGPARQELYRRLPAMMEDAIRIALVEQQSFKVSRPDWNAGRHNGAHHSHRAVTNE
-92 RVVSVV
+92 RRFHGPTPMDLS
-98 AGAAT
+98 
-103 SLPSAASAPQTPT
+103 SAEVTCFNCGKRGHYQSKCPAPRQSAPRTGNQARDY
-116 SQTPRPRA
+116 QTPRGNHA
-124 VKIDAPKFDGADG
+124 
-137 DKLIHWLLA
+137 H
-146 VERCAKAQLI
+146 
-156 DSNEQ
+156 
-161 MVSYAISNLRGRA
+161 RG
-174 SEWHSR
+174 
-180 RCSPMSEGLPN
+180 
-191 AARQP
+191 
-196 RSSRWQIR
+196 
-204 CGKKRKRNVSVER
+204 
-217 PASTETD
+217 
-224 SIASASPTTRVV
+224 
-236 QMGSLVPGALGN
+236 
-248 KAPSEM
+248 
-254 LVYSAD
+254 Y
-260 VKGCE
+260 E

-277 QNFVSKSALKQ
+277 QNFVSKAALEQ

-295 LVHTGKREK
+295 LVHSGKREK

-310 DGSTVHTEGVQVELS
+310 DGSIVHTEGVQVELS

-337 VVLAMGSR
+337 VVLAMGSK

-365 ARTVGSSTPSS
+365 ARTIGSSTPSS

-391 SFEHAVAGSPAGT
+391 SFEH
-404 HAAAASPAQNTL
+404 

-460 GSRASEPA
+460 GSRAPEPA
-468 PASDSDSTGVHASAS
+468 PASDSDSTGVHASTS

-530 HMIAPSLNAAATSL
+530 HMIAPPLNAAATSL

-566 ATRSPEANA
+566 AKRSPEANA

-616 IREIVVPTAFP
+616 IREIVVPTAFT
-627 RGELCTSSTADESV
+627 RSELCTSSTADESV
-641 LESDKQRRFAA
+641 LEPDKQKRFAA
-652 QDWDAVKGSPYFDL
+652 QDCDAVKGSPYFDLL

-681 PVDRGV
+681 PVDRGI

-721 RALAGHVRESK
+721 RALTGHVRESK

-808 VSTPSGMLWEWLV
+808 VSTPSGMLWEWLI

-850 YFDDIFAHSRAEGD
+850 YFDDIFVHSRAEGD

-912 VRADPEKIEAIAD
+912 VRADPEKIKAIAD

-1019 DDDGHERVVSYQ
+1019 DDDGHKRVVSYQ

-1207 SNFDYPRVYVPHDQ
+1207 SNFDYLRVYVPHDQ
-1221 DLKLSILHEF
+1221 DLKLSTLHEF

-1300 DFVFGFPEDKA
+1300 DFVFDFPEDKT

-1341 ACLFLEH
+1341 VCLFLEH

-1444 FNSLRHPRVPATLFE
+1444 FNSLRHLRVPATLFE

-1469 LAALDASARSPSPD
+1469 LAALDASARC
-1483 VVSTAHV
+1483 A
-1490 DARDA
+1490 A
-1495 PPVRSRS
+1495 
-1502 ESVTVLPDSTQSIDM
+1502 
-1517 SGTVLSYGT
+1517 LSYGT

-1538 YGTRVPIDGSPTVLS
+1538 YGTR
-1553 YGTRAK
+1553 AN

-1574 QPRMEGRAVS
+1574 QPRMEGRAAS

-1607 VAARQFVDER
+1607 AAAARQFVDER

-1638 ADKSGRKNKQTFCV
+1638 ADKSGRKNKQTFF
-1652 GDKVLLS
+1652 
-1659 IKNLPND
+1659 
-1666 AVTTLPSG
+1666 TTLPSG
-1674 SKLLPRFIGPYTVV
+1674 TRSPNENGNAPRVQLR
-1688 EKIGDLN
+1688 EN
-1695 YKLDL
+1695 
-1700 PTRMATHP
+1700 
-1708 VFYVGLLKRYHD
+1708 VGLIRGLRRRPSRHERVVPLPKRLRSRSVPRVEVLPADMVLLQHLTSFLQLRLKRCHPLLQQRGF
-1720 ATVDFYP
+1720 V
-1727 SPGERR
+1727 
-1733 SHQGAQTPPIET
+1733 QIL
-1745 RARCAS
+1745 
-1751 PKASSL
+1751 L
-1757 AERTSRGSASRGHGT
+1757 AKGT
-1772 PPASDELPSAPSQ
+1772 D
-1785 ALSPSAS
+1785 
-1792 TARFRPDIAGEG
+1792 G
-1804 YGRLAVAP
+1804 
-1812 PKTMRSREPSEPP
+1812 
-1825 HLVQPPMLKRS
+1825 
-1836 RAPPVPLIDKQGQ
+1836 
-1849 RHYHVERL
+1849 L
-1857 LRVQRRKG
+1857 L
-1865 NTHYLV
+1865 
-1871 KWRGYDVSQSSWE
+1871 
-1884 PAERLLEDVPDM
+1884 
-1896 VTAFER
+1896 
-1902 SVANVRAVPKRFTP
+1902 
-1916 VLDAKNAVS
+1916 
-1925 Y
+1925 

>member
-1 MASIDPAQ
+1 MTSIDPAQ

-52 NFSNT
+52 NFSNA

-74 SLTAEMLRSAAES
+74 SWTAEMLRSAAES

-103 SLPSAASAPQTPT
+103 SLSSAVSAPQTPA

-174 SEWHSR
+174 SEWAFSTLLTDECAFDTWDIFR
-180 RCSPMSEGLPN
+180 ARITAMYQPPNNEVLLQGRFFSLKQGKLSLERYIQEMRSLCAAITTSPLPESVKVPAFLNGLNSGP
-191 AARQP
+191 ARQELYRRLP
-196 RSSRWQIR
+196 ATMEDAICIALVEQQSFRVSRPDWNAGRHNGAHHSHRAVTNERRFHGPTPMDLSSAEVTCFN
-204 CGKKRKRNVSVER
+204 CGKRGHYQSKC
-217 PASTETD
+217 PAPRQSAPRTGNQARDYQTPRGNHAHR
-224 SIASASPTTRVV
+224 ASASPTTRVV

-260 VKGCE
+260 VKGYK

-295 LVHTGKREK
+295 LVHSGKREK

-325 FSFCDFVCKETF
+325 FSFCDFVCKET
-337 VVLAMGSR
+337 S
-345 YDLILG
+345 I
-351 MPWLAKHQPWIDWR
+351 
-365 ARTVGSSTPSS
+365 PSS

-391 SFEHAVAGSPAGT
+391 SFEHAVAGSPAGRQ
-404 HAAAASPAQNTL
+404 AAAASPAQNTH
-416 AVAGSPARRCAEA
+416 AVEGSPARRCAEA
-429 GSPAKRSTA
+429 ASPAKRSTA

-460 GSRASEPA
+460 GSRAPEPA
-468 PASDSDSTGVHASAS
+468 PASDSDSTGVHASTS
-483 SYHPDGAVL
+483 SYRPDGAVL

-530 HMIAPSLNAAATSL
+530 HMIAPPLNAAATSL

-566 ATRSPEANA
+566 AKRSPEANA

-616 IREIVVPTAFP
+616 IREIVVPTAFT

-641 LESDKQRRFAA
+641 LEPDKQKRFAA
-652 QDWDAVKGSPYFDL
+652 QDWDTVKGSPYFDLL
-666 WEFKDVFPDKVPSAL
+666 WEFKDVFPDKAPSAL

-835 LVTHLLRPHRAYAPS
+835 LVMHLLRPHRAYAPS
-850 YFDDIFAHSRAEGD
+850 YFDDIFVHSRAEED

-912 VRADPEKIEAIAD
+912 VRADPEKIKAIAD

-1128 ADSSSDALCLER
+1128 VDDSSDALCLER

-1158 NIQSLYPKDD
+1158 NIQSLYAKDD

-1207 SNFDYPRVYVPHDQ
+1207 SNFDYPLPAREACGQEQSAAASAADSARLLEVGQHGFRLRFPGRQGAQHRRRRVRRPTEQNGARCTCAQACQCARDGVP
-1221 DLKLSILHEF
+1221 I
-1231 HDAPASG
+1231 
-1238 HLGREKTFLQVSNVF
+1238 
-1253 WWPHQYKWV
+1253 
-1262 ANYVRSCEQCQRV
+1262 
-1275 KPAGKNKA
+1275 
-1283 PLHPLPIPQDCW
+1283 
-1295 KSVSM
+1295 
-1300 DFVFGFPEDKA
+1300 
-1311 RNTGVVV
+1311 
-1318 FVDRLSKMVHVAPV
+1318 
-1332 RKHVTAQET
+1332 
-1341 ACLFLEH
+1341 LEH

-1483 VVSTAHV
+1483 VASTAHV

-1495 PPVRSRS
+1495 PPVRSHF
-1502 ESVTVLPDSTQSIDM
+1502 ESVTVLPDGTSSTLAEKNTVPSYGTRVPIDG
-1517 SGTVLSYGT
+1517 SSTVLSYGT
-1526 RVPKDGSPTVLS
+1526 RVPKDGSPTV
-1538 YGTRVPIDGSPTVLS
+1538 PS

-1607 VAARQFVDER
+1607 VAAARQFVDER

-1638 ADKSGRKNKQTFCV
+1638 ADKSGRKNKQTFF
-1652 GDKVLLS
+1652 
-1659 IKNLPND
+1659 
-1666 AVTTLPSG
+1666 TTLPSG
-1674 SKLLPRFIGPYTVV
+1674 
-1688 EKIGDLN
+1688 
-1695 YKLDL
+1695 
-1700 PTRMATHP
+1700 TR
-1708 VFYVGLLKRYHD
+1708 
-1720 ATVDFYP
+1720 
-1727 SPGERR
+1727 SPNENGN
-1733 SHQGAQTPPIET
+1733 A
-1745 RARCAS
+1745 
-1751 PKASSL
+1751 
-1757 AERTSRGSASRGHGT
+1757 
-1772 PPASDELPSAPSQ
+1772 
-1785 ALSPSAS
+1785 
-1792 TARFRPDIAGEG
+1792 
-1804 YGRLAVAP
+1804 
-1812 PKTMRSREPSEPP
+1812 
-1825 HLVQPPMLKRS
+1825 
-1836 RAPPVPLIDKQGQ
+1836 
-1849 RHYHVERL
+1849 
-1857 LRVQRRKG
+1857 LRV
-1865 NTHYLV
+1865 L
-1871 KWRGYDVSQSSWE
+1871 RGF
-1884 PAERLLEDVPDM
+1884 AETLP
-1896 VTAFER
+1896 
-1902 SVANVRAVPKRFTP
+1902 
-1916 VLDAKNAVS
+1916 
-1925 Y
+1925 

>member
-52 NFSNT
+52 NFSNA

-103 SLPSAASAPQTPT
+103 SLSSAASAPQTPT

-161 MVSYAISNLRGRA
+161 MVSFAISNLRGRA
-174 SEWHSR
+174 SEWAFSTLLADECAFDTWDIFRARITAMYQPPNNEVLLQGRFFSLKQGKLSLERYIQEMRSLCAAITTSPLPESVKVPAFLNGLNSGPARQELYRRLPATMEDAIRIALAEQQSFRVSRPDWNAGHHNGAHHSHRAVTNER
-180 RCSPMSEGLPN
+180 RFHARTLSVEVSRSKAARSSHWKSGEGLPN

-196 RSSRWQIR
+196 RSPRWQIR
-204 CGKKRKRNVSVER
+204 CGKKGKRNVSVEAGR
-217 PASTETD
+217 STETD
-224 SIASASPTTRVV
+224 SIASASSTTRVV

-260 VKGCE
+260 VKGYG

-277 QNFVSKSALKQ
+277 QNFVSKGALEQ

-295 LVHTGKREK
+295 LVHSGKREK
-304 MIVRLA
+304 MISNSPSVFATLSAKKRRGTS
-310 DGSTVHTEGVQVELS
+310 DGVE
-325 FSFCDFVCKETF
+325 
-337 VVLAMGSR
+337 
-345 YDLILG
+345 
-351 MPWLAKHQPWIDWR
+351 PWIDWR
-365 ARTVGSSTPSS
+365 ARTIGSSTPSS

-391 SFEHAVAGSPAGT
+391 SFEHPVAGNPAGR
-404 HAAAASPAQNTL
+404 HAAAASPAQNTH

-429 GSPAKRSTA
+429 GGPAKRSTA

-468 PASDSDSTGVHASAS
+468 PASGSDSTGIHASTS

-505 RGRRKLSARER
+505 RGRRKLSACER

-544 RAFDRISDPSI
+544 RALDRTSDPSI

-566 ATRSPEANA
+566 AKRSPEANA

-585 ALHELPSTVEAIV
+585 ALHELPSTAEAIV

-604 YELFLTDLERDQ
+604 CELFLTDLERDQ
-616 IREIVVPTAFP
+616 IREIVVPTAFT
-627 RGELCTSSTADESV
+627 RSELCTSPTADESV
-641 LESDKQRRFAA
+641 LEPDKQKRFAA

-666 WEFKDVFPDKVPSAL
+666 LWEFKDVFPDKVPSAL
-681 PVDRGV
+681 PIDRGV

-850 YFDDIFAHSRAEGD
+850 YFDDIFVHSRAEGD

-884 NSLYCNLKKCIFG
+884 NSLYRNLKKCIFG

-912 VRADPEKIEAIAD
+912 VRADPEKVKAIAD

-1128 ADSSSDALCLER
+1128 VDDSSDALCLER

-1275 KPAGKNKA
+1275 KPAVKNKA

-1469 LAALDASARSPSPD
+1469 LAALDASARPPSPD
-1483 VVSTAHV
+1483 VASTAHV

-1502 ESVTVLPDSTQSIDM
+1502 ESVTVLPDSTQSIDI

-1526 RVPKDGSPTVLS
+1526 RVPKDGSPTV
-1538 YGTRVPIDGSPTVLS
+1538 PS

-1574 QPRMEGRAVS
+1574 QPRKEGRAVS

-1607 VAARQFVDER
+1607 VAAARQFVDER

-1638 ADKSGRKNKQTFCV
+1638 ADKSGRKNKQTFF
-1652 GDKVLLS
+1652 
-1659 IKNLPND
+1659 
-1666 AVTTLPSG
+1666 TTLPSG
-1674 SKLLPRFIGPYTVV
+1674 TRSPNENGNAPRVLRGFAETLP
-1688 EKIGDLN
+1688 
-1695 YKLDL
+1695 
-1700 PTRMATHP
+1700 
-1708 VFYVGLLKRYHD
+1708 
-1720 ATVDFYP
+1720 
-1727 SPGERR
+1727 
-1733 SHQGAQTPPIET
+1733 
-1745 RARCAS
+1745 
-1751 PKASSL
+1751 
-1757 AERTSRGSASRGHGT
+1757 
-1772 PPASDELPSAPSQ
+1772 
-1785 ALSPSAS
+1785 
-1792 TARFRPDIAGEG
+1792 
-1804 YGRLAVAP
+1804 
-1812 PKTMRSREPSEPP
+1812 
-1825 HLVQPPMLKRS
+1825 
-1836 RAPPVPLIDKQGQ
+1836 
-1849 RHYHVERL
+1849 
-1857 LRVQRRKG
+1857 
-1865 NTHYLV
+1865 
-1871 KWRGYDVSQSSWE
+1871 
-1884 PAERLLEDVPDM
+1884 
-1896 VTAFER
+1896 
-1902 SVANVRAVPKRFTP
+1902 
-1916 VLDAKNAVS
+1916 
-1925 Y
+1925 

>member
-1 MASIDPAQ
+1 MASVDPAQ

-52 NFSNT
+52 NFSNA

-67 AQMQATA
+67 AQMQAAA

-103 SLPSAASAPQTPT
+103 SLSSAVSAPQTPA

-174 SEWHSR
+174 SEWAFSTLLADECAFDTWDIFR
-180 RCSPMSEGLPN
+180 AKITAMYQPPNNEVLLQGRFFSLKQGKLSLERYIQEMRSLCAAITTSPLPESVKVPAFLNGLNSGP
-191 AARQP
+191 ARQELYRRLP
-196 RSSRWQIR
+196 ATMEDAIRIALVEQQSFRVSRPDWNAGRHNGAHHSHRAVTNERRFHGPTPMDLSSAEVTCFN
-204 CGKKRKRNVSVER
+204 CGKRGHYQSKC
-217 PASTETD
+217 PAPRQSAPRTGNQARDYQTPRGNHAHR
-224 SIASASPTTRVV
+224 ASASPTTRVV

-277 QNFVSKSALKQ
+277 QNFVSKAALKK
-288 SLQAYER
+288 SLQAYDR
-295 LVHTGKREK
+295 LVHSGKREK
-304 MIVRLA
+304 MVVRLA

-325 FSFCDFVCKETF
+325 FSFCNFVCKETF
-337 VVLAMGSR
+337 VVLAMGSK

-365 ARTVGSSTPSS
+365 ARTI
-376 DEERRLRENFHAMDA
+376 
-391 SFEHAVAGSPAGT
+391 GSPPLPLMKSEGCGKISTQWMRAL
-404 HAAAASPAQNTL
+404 NTL
-416 AVAGSPARRCAEA
+416 WQGAQQEDMRWQRAPLKTLTLWQGAQLEDALRQGAQQRDQLRQVAQFVRKRQKARRGHC
-429 GSPAKRSTA
+429 
-438 AGSPVCAEA
+438 
-447 PESPDVDTGAQVC
+447 
-460 GSRASEPA
+460 
-468 PASDSDSTGVHASAS
+468 

-505 RGRRKLSARER
+505 RGRRKLSDRER
-516 DSALASVAEETAAS
+516 DSTLASVAEETAAS

-544 RAFDRISDPSI
+544 RAFDRISDSSI

-585 ALHELPSTVEAIV
+585 ALHELPSTAEAIV

-616 IREIVVPTAFP
+616 IREIVVPTAFT
-627 RGELCTSSTADESV
+627 RSELCTSSTADESV
-641 LESDKQRRFAA
+641 LESDKQKRFAA
-652 QDWDAVKGSPYFDL
+652 QDWDAVKGSPYFDLL

-681 PVDRGV
+681 PVDRGI

-793 FYQILMRESDVPLTA
+793 FYQILI
-808 VSTPSGMLWEWLV
+808 GMLWEWLV

-850 YFDDIFAHSRAEGD
+850 YFDDIFVHSRAEGY

-912 VRADPEKIEAIAD
+912 VRADPEKIKAIAD

-1158 NIQSLYPKDD
+1158 NIQSLYAKDD
-1168 ECRLLIAHFDG
+1168 ECRLLLAHFDG

-1253 WWPHQYKWV
+1253 WWPHEYKWV

-1300 DFVFGFPEDKA
+1300 DFVFGFPEDKT

-1318 FVDRLSKMVHVAPV
+1318 FVDRLSKMVHVAP
-1332 RKHVTAQET
+1332 
-1341 ACLFLEH
+1341 H

-1405 DILRSIA
+1405 DILRSIT

-1459 GVERSAVGGQ
+1459 GVERSEVGGQ

-1483 VVSTAHV
+1483 VASTAHV

-1495 PPVRSRS
+1495 PPVRSHF
-1502 ESVTVLPDSTQSIDM
+1502 ESVTVLPDGTSSTLAEKN
-1517 SGTVLSYGT
+1517 TV
-1526 RVPKDGSPTVLS
+1526 PS
-1538 YGTRVPIDGSPTVLS
+1538 YGTRVPIDGSSTVLSYGTRVSIDGSPTVPS

-1607 VAARQFVDER
+1607 VAAARQFVDER

-1638 ADKSGRKNKQTFCV
+1638 ADKSGRKNKQTFF
-1652 GDKVLLS
+1652 
-1659 IKNLPND
+1659 
-1666 AVTTLPSG
+1666 TTLPSG
-1674 SKLLPRFIGPYTVV
+1674 
-1688 EKIGDLN
+1688 
-1695 YKLDL
+1695 
-1700 PTRMATHP
+1700 TR
-1708 VFYVGLLKRYHD
+1708 
-1720 ATVDFYP
+1720 
-1727 SPGERR
+1727 SPNENGNAP
-1733 SHQGAQTPPIET
+1733 HV
-1745 RARCAS
+1745 
-1751 PKASSL
+1751 L
-1757 AERTSRGSASRGHGT
+1757 RGFA
-1772 PPASDELPSAPSQ
+1772 
-1785 ALSPSAS
+1785 
-1792 TARFRPDIAGEG
+1792 
-1804 YGRLAVAP
+1804 
-1812 PKTMRSREPSEPP
+1812 
-1825 HLVQPPMLKRS
+1825 
-1836 RAPPVPLIDKQGQ
+1836 
-1849 RHYHVERL
+1849 
-1857 LRVQRRKG
+1857 
-1865 NTHYLV
+1865 
-1871 KWRGYDVSQSSWE
+1871 
-1884 PAERLLEDVPDM
+1884 
-1896 VTAFER
+1896 
-1902 SVANVRAVPKRFTP
+1902 
-1916 VLDAKNAVS
+1916 
-1925 Y
+1925 

>member
-52 NFSNT
+52 NFSNA

-103 SLPSAASAPQTPT
+103 SLSSAASAPQTPA

-174 SEWHSR
+174 SEWAFSTLLADECAFDTWDIFRRFFSLKQGKLSLERYIQEMRSLCAAITTSPLPESVKVPAFLNGLNSGPARQELYRRLPATMEDAIRIALVEQQSFRVSRPDWNAGRHNGAHHSHRAVTNER
-180 RCSPMSEGLPN
+180 RFHARTLSVEVSRSKAVCSSHWKSGEGLPN

-196 RSSRWQIR
+196 RSPRWQIR
-204 CGKKRKRNVSVER
+204 CGKKGKRNVSVEAGR
-217 PASTETD
+217 STETD

-260 VKGCE
+260 VKGYE

-277 QNFVSKSALKQ
+277 QNFVSKAALKQ

-295 LVHTGKREK
+295 LVHSGKREK

-337 VVLAMGSR
+337 VVLAMGSK

-365 ARTVGSSTPSS
+365 ARTIGSSTPSS

-391 SFEHAVAGSPAGT
+391 SFEHAVAGSPAGR
-404 HAAAASPAQNTL
+404 HAAAASPASNTH
-416 AVAGSPARRCAEA
+416 AVAGNPARRCAEA

-460 GSRASEPA
+460 GSRAPEPA

-516 DSALASVAEETAAS
+516 DSTLASVAEETAAS

-544 RAFDRISDPSI
+544 RALDRTSDPSI

-566 ATRSPEANA
+566 AKRSPEANA

-585 ALHELPSTVEAIV
+585 TLHELPSTAEAIV

-616 IREIVVPTAFP
+616 IREIVVPTAFT
-627 RGELCTSSTADESV
+627 RSELCTSSTADESV
-641 LESDKQRRFAA
+641 LEPDKQKRFAA
-652 QDWDAVKGSPYFDL
+652 QDWDTVKGSPYFDLL

-821 MPQGLKNAPATFNR
+821 MLQGLKNAPATFNR

-850 YFDDIFAHSRAEGD
+850 YFDDIFVHSRAEGD

-912 VRADPEKIEAIAD
+912 VRADPEKIKAIAD

-936 KWLGLANYLHKYSH
+936 KWLGKLLAQ
-950 NYAARVRPLTHLLK
+950 
-964 KDVEWDW
+964 DVEWDW

-1128 ADSSSDALCLER
+1128 VDDSSDALCLER

-1158 NIQSLYPKDD
+1158 NIQSLYAKDD

-1207 SNFDYPRVYVPHDQ
+1207 SNLDYPRVYVPHDQ

-1392 TDGQTERVNRVVE
+1392 TDGQTKRVNRVVE

-1444 FNSLRHPRVPATLFE
+1444 FNWLRHPRVPATLFE
-1459 GVERSAVGGQ
+1459 GVEGSAVGGQ

-1483 VVSTAHV
+1483 VASTAHV

-1502 ESVTVLPDSTQSIDM
+1502 ESVTILPDSTQSIDI

-1526 RVPKDGSPTVLS
+1526 RVPKDGSPTVPS
-1538 YGTRVPIDGSPTVLS
+1538 YGTRVPKDGSPTVLS

-1559 NSQSQTESGDCSCER
+1559 NSQSQTESGDCSCEH

-1607 VAARQFVDER
+1607 VAAARQFVDER

-1624 RDQLAAAQDKQKLY
+1624 RDQLAAAQDMQKLY

-1659 IKNLPND
+1659 IKTLPND

-1674 SKLLPRFIGPYTVV
+1674 TRSPNENGNAPRVLRGFAETLP
-1688 EKIGDLN
+1688 
-1695 YKLDL
+1695 
-1700 PTRMATHP
+1700 
-1708 VFYVGLLKRYHD
+1708 
-1720 ATVDFYP
+1720 
-1727 SPGERR
+1727 
-1733 SHQGAQTPPIET
+1733 
-1745 RARCAS
+1745 
-1751 PKASSL
+1751 
-1757 AERTSRGSASRGHGT
+1757 
-1772 PPASDELPSAPSQ
+1772 
-1785 ALSPSAS
+1785 
-1792 TARFRPDIAGEG
+1792 
-1804 YGRLAVAP
+1804 
-1812 PKTMRSREPSEPP
+1812 
-1825 HLVQPPMLKRS
+1825 
-1836 RAPPVPLIDKQGQ
+1836 
-1849 RHYHVERL
+1849 
-1857 LRVQRRKG
+1857 
-1865 NTHYLV
+1865 
-1871 KWRGYDVSQSSWE
+1871 
-1884 PAERLLEDVPDM
+1884 
-1896 VTAFER
+1896 
-1902 SVANVRAVPKRFTP
+1902 
-1916 VLDAKNAVS
+1916 
-1925 Y
+1925 

>member
-23 MAQALGDQVALDVL
+23 MAQALGDQVALELL

-52 NFSNT
+52 NFSNA

-74 SLTAEMLRSAAES
+74 SLIAEMLRSAAES

-103 SLPSAASAPQTPT
+103 SLSSAASAPQTPA

-124 VKIDAPKFDGADG
+124 VKIDAPKFGGADG

-174 SEWHSR
+174 SEWAFSTLLTDECAFDTWDIFR
-180 RCSPMSEGLPN
+180 ARITAMYQPPNNEVLLQGRFFSLKQGKLSLERYIQEIRSLCAAITTSPLPESVKVPAFLNGLNSGP
-191 AARQP
+191 ARQELYRRLPATMEDAIRIALVEQQSFRVSRPDWNAGRHNGAHHSHRAVTNERRFHGPTPMDLSSAEVTCFNCGKRGHYQSKCPAPRQSAPRTGNQARDYQTP
-196 RSSRWQIR
+196 RSNHAHR
-204 CGKKRKRNVSVER
+204 
-217 PASTETD
+217 
-224 SIASASPTTRVV
+224 ASASPTTRVV
-236 QMGSLVPGALGN
+236 QMGSLVPGALDN

-254 LVYSAD
+254 LVCSAD
-260 VKGCE
+260 VKGYG

-277 QNFVSKSALKQ
+277 QNFVSKAALKQ

-295 LVHTGKREK
+295 LVHSGKREK
-304 MIVRLA
+304 MIGCLGWRNISL
-310 DGSTVHTEGVQVELS
+310 GSIG
-325 FSFCDFVCKETF
+325 
-337 VVLAMGSR
+337 
-345 YDLILG
+345 
-351 MPWLAKHQPWIDWR
+351 
-365 ARTVGSSTPSS
+365 
-376 DEERRLRENFHAMDA
+376 
-391 SFEHAVAGSPAGT
+391 EHAQSEAPSLPLMKSEGCGKISTQWMRAL
-404 HAAAASPAQNTL
+404 NTL
-416 AVAGSPARRCAEA
+416 WQ
-429 GSPAKRSTA
+429 
-438 AGSPVCAEA
+438 
-447 PESPDVDTGAQVC
+447 GAQLEDTLRQGAQPSKEINC
-460 GSRASEPA
+460 GRAPEPA
-468 PASDSDSTGVHASAS
+468 PASDSDSTGVHASTS

-516 DSALASVAEETAAS
+516 DSTLASVAEETAAS

-566 ATRSPEANA
+566 AKRSPEANA

-616 IREIVVPTAFP
+616 IREIVVPTAFT
-627 RGELCTSSTADESV
+627 RSELCTSSTADESV
-641 LESDKQRRFAA
+641 LEPDKQKRFAA
-652 QDWDAVKGSPYFDL
+652 QDWDAVKGSPYFDLL

-850 YFDDIFAHSRAEGD
+850 YFDDIFVHSRAEGD

-912 VRADPEKIEAIAD
+912 VRADPEKVKAIAD

-950 NYAARVRPLTHLLK
+950 NYAAR
-964 KDVEWDW
+964 
-971 TNDVMNAFIDVKES
+971 ES

-1168 ECRLLIAHFDG
+1168 ECRLLLAHFDG

-1318 FVDRLSKMVHVAPV
+1318 FVDRLSKMVHVAP
-1332 RKHVTAQET
+1332 
-1341 ACLFLEH
+1341 H

-1469 LAALDASARSPSPD
+1469 LAALDASARPPSLD
-1483 VVSTAHV
+1483 VALAAHV

-1526 RVPKDGSPTVLS
+1526 RVPKDGSPT
-1538 YGTRVPIDGSPTVLS
+1538 
-1553 YGTRAK
+1553 
-1559 NSQSQTESGDCSCER
+1559 SQTESGDCSRER

-1607 VAARQFVDER
+1607 VAAARQFVDER

-1638 ADKSGRKNKQTFCV
+1638 ADKSGRKNKQTFF
-1652 GDKVLLS
+1652 
-1659 IKNLPND
+1659 
-1666 AVTTLPSG
+1666 TTLPSG
-1674 SKLLPRFIGPYTVV
+1674 TRSPNENGNAPRVLRGFAETLP
-1688 EKIGDLN
+1688 
-1695 YKLDL
+1695 
-1700 PTRMATHP
+1700 
-1708 VFYVGLLKRYHD
+1708 
-1720 ATVDFYP
+1720 
-1727 SPGERR
+1727 
-1733 SHQGAQTPPIET
+1733 
-1745 RARCAS
+1745 
-1751 PKASSL
+1751 
-1757 AERTSRGSASRGHGT
+1757 
-1772 PPASDELPSAPSQ
+1772 
-1785 ALSPSAS
+1785 
-1792 TARFRPDIAGEG
+1792 
-1804 YGRLAVAP
+1804 
-1812 PKTMRSREPSEPP
+1812 
-1825 HLVQPPMLKRS
+1825 
-1836 RAPPVPLIDKQGQ
+1836 
-1849 RHYHVERL
+1849 
-1857 LRVQRRKG
+1857 
-1865 NTHYLV
+1865 
-1871 KWRGYDVSQSSWE
+1871 
-1884 PAERLLEDVPDM
+1884 
-1896 VTAFER
+1896 
-1902 SVANVRAVPKRFTP
+1902 
-1916 VLDAKNAVS
+1916 
-1925 Y
+1925 

>member
-52 NFSNT
+52 NFSNA

-103 SLPSAASAPQTPT
+103 SLSSAASAPQTPA

-161 MVSYAISNLRGRA
+161 MVSYAISNLHGRA
-174 SEWHSR
+174 SEWAFSTLLADECAFDTWDIFRARITAMYQPPNNEVLLQGRFFSLKQGKLSLERYIQEMRSLCAAITTSPLPESVKVPAFLNGLNSGPARQELYRRLPATMEDAIRIALVEQQSFRVSRPDWNAGRHNGANHSHRAVTNER
-180 RCSPMSEGLPN
+180 RFHARTLSVEVSRSKAARSSHWKSGEGLPN

-204 CGKKRKRNVSVER
+204 CGKKGKRNVSVEAGR
-217 PASTETD
+217 STETD
-224 SIASASPTTRVV
+224 SIASASSTTRVV

-260 VKGCE
+260 VKGYE

-277 QNFVSKSALKQ
+277 QNFVSKAALEQ

-295 LVHTGKREK
+295 LVHSGKREK

-310 DGSTVHTEGVQVELS
+310 DGSTVHAEGIRVELS

-337 VVLAMGSR
+337 VVLAMGSK

-351 MPWLAKHQPWIDWR
+351 MPWLAEHQPWIDWR
-365 ARTVGSSTPSS
+365 ARTIGSSTPSS

-391 SFEHAVAGSPAGT
+391 SFEHAVAGSPAGR
-404 HAAAASPAQNTL
+404 HAAAASPAQNTH

-447 PESPDVDTGAQVC
+447 PESPDVDAGAQVC
-460 GSRASEPA
+460 GSRAPEPA

-530 HMIAPSLNAAATSL
+530 HTIAPSLNAAATSL
-544 RAFDRISDPSI
+544 RTFDRISDPSI

-585 ALHELPSTVEAIV
+585 ALHELPSTAEAIV

-652 QDWDAVKGSPYFDL
+652 QDWDAVKGSPYFDLL

-750 IVHAFNKLNAATIPA
+750 IVHAFNKPNAATIPA

-850 YFDDIFAHSRAEGD
+850 YFDDIFVHSRAEEG

-884 NSLYCNLKKCIFG
+884 NSLYRNLKKCIFG

-912 VRADPEKIEAIAD
+912 VRADPEKIKAIAD

-936 KWLGLANYLHKYSH
+936 KWLGKLLAQ
-950 NYAARVRPLTHLLK
+950 
-964 KDVEWDW
+964 DVEWDW

-1003 VCDASDFAI
+1003 VCDTSDFAI

-1122 PDYESS
+1122 PDYELS
-1128 ADSSSDALCLER
+1128 ADSSFDALCLER

-1158 NIQSLYPKDD
+1158 NIQSLYAKDD

-1179 SSKESLPAKLESKL
+1179 SSKEPLPAKLESKL

-1300 DFVFGFPEDKA
+1300 DFVFGFLEDKT

-1378 LGTDLALSTADHPE
+1378 LGTDLAMSSADHPE

-1444 FNSLRHPRVPATLFE
+1444 FNSLRHPRVPVTLFE

-1517 SGTVLSYGT
+1517 SGTVRSYGT
-1526 RVPKDGSPTVLS
+1526 RVPKDGSPTV
-1538 YGTRVPIDGSPTVLS
+1538 PS

-1574 QPRMEGRAVS
+1574 QPRKEGRAVS

-1595 RAARATKKQDKA
+1595 RVARATKKQDKA
-1607 VAARQFVDER
+1607 VAAARQFVDER
-1617 AALLRRV
+1617 AALLHRV
-1624 RDQLAAAQDKQKLY
+1624 RNQLAAAQDKQKLY
-1638 ADKSGRKNKQTFCV
+1638 ADKSGRKNKQTFF
-1652 GDKVLLS
+1652 
-1659 IKNLPND
+1659 
-1666 AVTTLPSG
+1666 TTLSSG
-1674 SKLLPRFIGPYTVV
+1674 
-1688 EKIGDLN
+1688 
-1695 YKLDL
+1695 
-1700 PTRMATHP
+1700 TR
-1708 VFYVGLLKRYHD
+1708 
-1720 ATVDFYP
+1720 
-1727 SPGERR
+1727 SPNENGN
-1733 SHQGAQTPPIET
+1733 A
-1745 RARCAS
+1745 
-1751 PKASSL
+1751 
-1757 AERTSRGSASRGHGT
+1757 
-1772 PPASDELPSAPSQ
+1772 
-1785 ALSPSAS
+1785 
-1792 TARFRPDIAGEG
+1792 
-1804 YGRLAVAP
+1804 
-1812 PKTMRSREPSEPP
+1812 
-1825 HLVQPPMLKRS
+1825 
-1836 RAPPVPLIDKQGQ
+1836 
-1849 RHYHVERL
+1849 
-1857 LRVQRRKG
+1857 LRV
-1865 NTHYLV
+1865 L
-1871 KWRGYDVSQSSWE
+1871 RGF
-1884 PAERLLEDVPDM
+1884 A
-1896 VTAFER
+1896 
-1902 SVANVRAVPKRFTP
+1902 
-1916 VLDAKNAVS
+1916 
-1925 Y
+1925 

>member
-52 NFSNT
+52 NFSNA

-103 SLPSAASAPQTPT
+103 SLSSAVSAPQTPA

-174 SEWHSR
+174 SEWAFSTLLADECAFDTWDIFRARITAMYQPPNNEVLLQGRFFSLKQGKLSLERYIQEMRSLCAAITTSPLPESVKVPAFLNGLNSGPARQELYRRLPATMEDAIRIALVEQQSFRVSRPDWNAGRHNGAHHSHRAVTNER
-180 RCSPMSEGLPN
+180 RFHGPTPMDLSSAEVARSSHWKSGERLPN
-191 AARQP
+191 AAQQP
-196 RSSRWQIR
+196 RSSRWQIC
-204 CGKKRKRNVSVER
+204 CGKKRKRNVSVEAGR
-217 PASTETD
+217 STETD

-260 VKGCE
+260 VKGYE

-277 QNFVSKSALKQ
+277 QNFVSKSALEQ
-288 SLQAYER
+288 SLHAYER
-295 LVHTGKREK
+295 LVHSGKREK
-304 MIVRLA
+304 MIGCLGWRNIRL
-310 DGSTVHTEGVQVELS
+310 GSIG
-325 FSFCDFVCKETF
+325 
-337 VVLAMGSR
+337 
-345 YDLILG
+345 
-351 MPWLAKHQPWIDWR
+351 
-365 ARTVGSSTPSS
+365 
-376 DEERRLRENFHAMDA
+376 
-391 SFEHAVAGSPAGT
+391 EHAQSEAPPLPLMKSEGCGKISTQWMRAL
-404 HAAAASPAQNTL
+404 NTL
-416 AVAGSPARRCAEA
+416 WQRAPLKTLTLWQGAQLEDALWQCNRTLPSYAARVTPLHAGSPARRCAEA
-429 GSPAKRSTA
+429 GSP
-438 AGSPVCAEA
+438 VCAEA
-447 PESPDVDTGAQVC
+447 PKSPDVDTGAQVC
-460 GSRASEPA
+460 GSRAPEPA
-468 PASDSDSTGVHASAS
+468 PASDSDSTGVHASTS

-516 DSALASVAEETAAS
+516 DSTLASVAEETAAS

-566 ATRSPEANA
+566 AKRSPEANA

-616 IREIVVPTAFP
+616 IREIVVPTAFT
-627 RGELCTSSTADESV
+627 RSELCTSSTADESV
-641 LESDKQRRFAA
+641 LESDKQKRFAA
-652 QDWDAVKGSPYFDL
+652 QDWDAVKGSPYFDLL

-821 MPQGLKNAPATFNR
+821 MPQGLRNAPATFNR
-835 LVTHLLRPHRAYAPS
+835 LVMHLLRPHRAYAPS
-850 YFDDIFAHSRAEGD
+850 YFDDIFVHSRAEGD

-912 VRADPEKIEAIAD
+912 VRADPEKIKAIAD

-936 KWLGLANYLHKYSH
+936 KWLGKLLAQVQPQLCGKSPSAHAS
-950 NYAARVRPLTHLLK
+950 LE

-1158 NIQSLYPKDD
+1158 NIQSLYAKDD

-1253 WWPHQYKWV
+1253 WWPHQYKLWQRHVGLV
-1262 ANYVRSCEQCQRV
+1262 ASPVSQAGTITQYLINLSEQFTFHSAMKRPSDQVNREERPSSKRQRT
-1275 KPAGKNKA
+1275 A
-1283 PLHPLPIPQDCW
+1283 PELFDISPIL
-1295 KSVSM
+1295 KKK
-1300 DFVFGFPEDKA
+1300 GE
-1311 RNTGVVV
+1311 
-1318 FVDRLSKMVHVAPV
+1318 
-1332 RKHVTAQET
+1332 
-1341 ACLFLEH
+1341 LE
-1348 VFRYHGLPESI
+1348 FYKERFFSWRRI
-1359 VSDRD
+1359 NDRD
-1364 PRFTAAFWRELFRL
+1364 DPNQ
-1378 LGTDLALSTADHPE
+1378 H
-1392 TDGQTERVNRVVE
+1392 
-1405 DILRSIA
+1405 I
-1412 VDHPRDWSRWLP
+1412 
-1424 YAEFAINSSEHASTA
+1424 
-1439 VTPFY
+1439 
-1444 FNSLRHPRVPATLFE
+1444 
-1459 GVERSAVGGQ
+1459 
-1469 LAALDASARSPSPD
+1469 
-1483 VVSTAHV
+1483 
-1490 DARDA
+1490 
-1495 PPVRSRS
+1495 
-1502 ESVTVLPDSTQSIDM
+1502 
-1517 SGTVLSYGT
+1517 
-1526 RVPKDGSPTVLS
+1526 
-1538 YGTRVPIDGSPTVLS
+1538 
-1553 YGTRAK
+1553 
-1559 NSQSQTESGDCSCER
+1559 
-1574 QPRMEGRAVS
+1574 
-1584 HTGAEIDLSAA
+1584 
-1595 RAARATKKQDKA
+1595 
-1607 VAARQFVDER
+1607 
-1617 AALLRRV
+1617 
-1624 RDQLAAAQDKQKLY
+1624 AAQRDSWRTFVRLENE
-1638 ADKSGRKNKQTFCV
+1638 NK
-1652 GDKVLLS
+1652 
-1659 IKNLPND
+1659 
-1666 AVTTLPSG
+1666 
-1674 SKLLPRFIGPYTVV
+1674 
-1688 EKIGDLN
+1688 
-1695 YKLDL
+1695 
-1700 PTRMATHP
+1700 M
-1708 VFYVGLLKRYHD
+1708 
-1720 ATVDFYP
+1720 
-1727 SPGERR
+1727 
-1733 SHQGAQTPPIET
+1733 
-1745 RARCAS
+1745 
-1751 PKASSL
+1751 
-1757 AERTSRGSASRGHGT
+1757 
-1772 PPASDELPSAPSQ
+1772 
-1785 ALSPSAS
+1785 
-1792 TARFRPDIAGEG
+1792 
-1804 YGRLAVAP
+1804 
-1812 PKTMRSREPSEPP
+1812 
-1825 HLVQPPMLKRS
+1825 
-1836 RAPPVPLIDKQGQ
+1836 
-1849 RHYHVERL
+1849 ERL
-1857 LRVQRRKG
+1857 LRRG
-1865 NTHYLV
+1865 NA
-1871 KWRGYDVSQSSWE
+1871 R
-1884 PAERLLEDVPDM
+1884 AERRTPADDRANPSSGR
-1896 VTAFER
+1896 R
-1902 SVANVRAVPKRFTP
+1902 SVAPGDATSSSHSCGPRREHQTPMSDEAPTCPSSVDIHATELCRSVDSSTASFLDDESVDLHDQQSTQPPSDALPESLTTGVGLNEKTIERLWKWKSAHRGQIEALQQRCSTLEERCESLENLVADHESKIDDLTEGSAQCSALESRFEERFQQVQDELVRSGRTRSLVSWLTIALRSVEEAGSALEVLRGEYHSRLQALEAVKDQSFD
-1916 VLDAKNAVS
+1916 VLQLLYAEKNLQSDELFALRNQVEKLHDQLDRLRKIS
-1925 Y
+1925 